1 MAKTLYE
8 LYLDNMKKAGTQ
20 KASQPAALPAIKMP
34 TLEAPKTTPAAGSA
48 TGVKMPAVGAKKP
61 SGVDIVRAVTQKPA
75 AQGGGRATMPQ
86 VKKQETATDRLA
98 NIRAFGAGD
107 YSGGGRLLEKAYK
120 TARGAVK
127 GIGSSYANIGGSA
140 VEGMGNLQ
148 ETMQKGEYDRKIQQ
162 MKDNKAFYEQALKS
176 GINPRTGKRLTVDEK
191 SRYYKILNTQYTDSK
206 ISQMENIFKDATVSQ
221 KARTMEAANDAF
233 AASDR
238 LKTSAD
244 KDVAAAKEGSGKVG
258 QFLVD
263 LGYTG
268 TQLLADTAANAIA
281 PGAGMVSMASRVY
294 GDASAEARR
303 EGKTAGQQVLSGLK
317 GATIEVLT
325 EKLFGGLAKAYGT
338 GTADVLVEKMAD
350 KLTRTD
356 AGKRV
361 ATWLINS
368 GGEGIEEVVSD
379 LLNPLADRAL
389 GLDDGK
395 SPIYTTDDVAQM
407 GYDFLLGA
415 AMGAIGG
422 AGQLR
427 DTKSSAPAAQ
437 ETQPVQM
444 PTLVDANGRTAAQ
457 RQAWAQ
463 LSEPQRA
470 QLDEADKIARRFG
483 ARVGLDNREGVSGS
497 YRDGVITLNPNT
509 ANPVRQTLIHELT
522 HHMESSGLY
531 SRFSD
536 TAMRYV
542 AENMGADVESVRQA
556 VMADYARS
564 GVTLDE
570 DGATREIVAKF
581 AEEKL
586 FTDEATVRRLLAED
600 RNLFQRIYDWIRDAL
615 NKLSGTGEESYLRN
629 AEKLYA
635 KALRETTAETGR
647 GTQML
652 FAGENAR
659 TANMQTLNRAQAL
672 EASGA
677 AAEDIRRET
686 GWFRGIDGKWRFEI
700 DDSAMRYDR
709 QGVAQNPD
717 VQRKRLLEEK
727 LLYGQLTQEETNEL
741 RALTEM
747 TQGIPGPR
755 TLSDY
760 IQHDALFEAYPELRD
775 AAVVFEDTEPGDNG
789 YYNAGQNTIVLDSK
803 LRGAPESTLVHEIQ
817 HVIQRA
823 EGFARGSSPEYWAR
837 RDYET
842 GDITRSLEREYDRIL
857 GELDSEMR
865 NRYLRY
871 QEVNRAME
879 NLENAEDGT
888 PAAEKYIQLEK
899 VSDQLYT
906 ELWGTPEFNRLL
918 DLKRQI
924 DTPRE
929 VYDRF
934 YRNTAGEIEARD
946 AAARRDYSAEQRRW
960 RMPQLGD
967 TNTVFADGNIEA
979 YDINPNHRNA
989 VEQWNR
995 EGRPEGEM
1003 FILGSTG
1010 SVLQGLGAI
1019 ESDIYMQGDKVNR
1032 ILQDH
1037 PEMTLEEIK
1046 RLPEILE
1053 DPVLV
1058 LKSKGSGGI
1067 GKTSRVV
1074 MFGTVRAQ
1082 NGQPVMAVLDLR
1094 PYENG
1099 FLVTDMQKVNSS
1111 YTKKNPADF
1120 IRSSEV
1126 LYADKKRAA
1135 PLLRLTGLTIASQ
1148 QLLQNGSVGS
1158 ISYAGQDV
1166 NIEGTPFS
1174 DMTRREQLSAGRGLE
1189 EMQRDG
1195 VQMPVVGNAPVT
1207 TRDGNIFQP
1216 GNSNS
1221 VPAGNMSWHDVYGIS
1236 ERGEP
1241 VDTGS
1246 ESLTTE
1252 DSAELNDYLD
1262 ALAQD
1267 ENAFTDDPYTVSD
1280 AVYDAKLRRLAGE
1293 EAPPETR
1300 TQEQVTQADLDE
1312 LASLFADIA
1321 DPIDADKNAMT
1332 ADMVS
1337 NESVPQ
1343 KQSKREAVRSAWDFF
1358 YRKMVDAGHSV
1369 TKLSEAV
1376 SDPYLYQFY
1385 NQARASSSAGVNMI
1399 TDAQTNARGQKVG
1412 ASLNDVFSPIR
1423 AKGDGY
1429 YHDFQLYMYD
1439 LHNIDRMSL
1448 SRNKEARVM
1457 EARAALRDFDANN
1470 PDIRTDTAAQLH
1482 RITEDPDPDM
1492 AALAR
1497 EKERLIREL
1506 DRAEA
1511 IKDKPVFDYEF
1522 TAGDSRARAERLLRQ
1537 HPEFTEY
1544 QAQVRKYIDN
1554 MMQYRVESGLITQED
1569 ADFLK
1574 TFYPNYVPTMRVQE
1588 KGTEGA
1594 GRDLNAV
1601 RVGKTVGRAQGG
1613 TERLLPLHEALG
1625 KQTMKVVR
1633 EGSKNRFADR
1643 LLHDYIQAGDTV
1655 QVNRYIKEAS
1665 RYEHDFNPDSLDD
1678 VSVERPTKDKTV
1690 TAYVNGTLW
1699 EMTVDDTLFDAV
1711 KALSPDTTESNA
1723 VTKVIRASNNLF
1735 KSLVTGYNPTFL
1747 ARNVIRDLQTAGLN
1761 TRDAAAFARNYPRA
1775 LAEIRNNGE
1784 YWQLYKALGG
1794 VYSSVFDYTTGTV
1807 KEPKGAMGKFMARVE
1822 ALNMAAEQAPRLAEF
1837 MGVMQNAERASA
1849 RGEAVNDLATAADA
1863 LYAAADITVNFGRAG
1878 SLGKV
1883 LNANYVPFLNPGVQG
1898 LDKLIRRITETRG
1911 AKEWAK
1917 LVVRAVA
1924 LGIAPSLLN
1933 ALLYN
1938 DDDEWDDLRDSDKD
1952 TNYMFKLG
1960 NGYWLKIPKGREL
1973 SVFGI
1978 AADRVYDALR
1988 GEDVDVLSTVNTV
2001 GSQVA
2006 PANPLTSNI
2015 FSALVDSQL
2024 LNPDSPGRTWYGGDI
2039 ESQRLQNYAPG
2050 ERYDSSTDIFSKT
2063 VGQALGIS
2071 PKKLNYVLDQ
2081 YSGVVGDFL
2090 LPILTPQAERNMF
2103 AKAFTVDSMSSNR
2116 VSGDFYDEADELKY
2130 AKNGGDT
2137 AAGIVGRWWSK
2148 QQAACSD
2155 LWKQIREA
2163 EESTELSNKEKRQQT
2178 RELKAVVTGIQKNA
2192 MAVEETYR
2200 EAVEKHLSSGTDEDT
2215 AYRDANKD
2223 CFGAEYALQV
2233 YNKDVYQRAQDAKQN
2248 GVSYDDFYTYYF
2260 GTKDLK
2266 ATTTE
2271 SAVSRRF
2278 QFLRASGM
2286 SEHTQAEIYFADMAS
2301 DKTLTSL
2308 TDLEINAGISAED
2321 YYLYKASSAGM
2332 TKKAE
2337 KLSAIDSLNLT
2348 AAQKDALYYS
2358 EGWAESKLHEAPWH
2372 GGQTAAVR
2380 MPVVKTTGGAP
2391 VFVRVAQS
2399 APTVQMPVVRTTAK
2413 APVFVRVT
2421 QDVPE
2426 AVRVVKMPVVK

>member
-34 TLEAPKTTPAAGSA
+34 TLEAPKTTPAAGPT
-48 TGVKMPAVGAKKP
+48 TGVKMPTVGAKKP
-61 SGVDIVRAVTQKPA
+61 SGVDIVKAVTQKPA
-75 AQGGGRATMPQ
+75 AQSGGRATMPQ

-107 YSGGGRLLEKAYK
+107 YSGGGELLEKAYK

-127 GIGSSYANIGGSA
+127 GIGSPYANIGGSV

-148 ETMQKGEYDRKIQQ
+148 ETMQKGEYDKKVQQ

-176 GINPRTGKRLTVDEK
+176 GINPRTGKKLTVDEK

-206 ISQMENIFKDATVSQ
+206 ISQMENIYKDATVSQ

-238 LKTSAD
+238 LKASAD

-325 EKLFGGLAKAYGT
+325 EKLFGGLAKAYGA

-407 GYDFLLGA
+407 GYDFLLGT
-415 AMGAIGG
+415 AMGTIGG
-422 AGQLR
+422 AGQLW

-437 ETQPVQM
+437 ETRPVQM

-457 RQAWAQ
+457 RQAEKPENISRLNNENGLAAYT
-463 LSEPQRA
+463 PQ
-470 QLDEADKIARRFG
+470 E
-483 ARVGLDNREGVSGS
+483 RVNL
-497 YRDGVITLNPNT
+497 
-509 ANPVRQTLIHELT
+509 
-522 HHMESSGLY
+522 SSGGRNKIVSTYQEALAFVKKALTNKKNVDRAY
-531 SRFSD
+531 MGIVPNDVAGRILTESGVDISGYGVMMNGDDVRHILKGHGDSTAEAARGQVAVTESAIAQIPEVIAQPDNVYLSAESD
-536 TAMRYV
+536 
-542 AENMGADVESVRQA
+542 GKGRQA
-556 VMADYARS
+556 
-564 GVTLDE
+564 
-570 DGATREIVAKF
+570 IVF
-581 AEEKL
+581 EKQIGD
-586 FTDEATVRRLLAED
+586 TYIT
-600 RNLFQRIYDWIRDAL
+600 I
-615 NKLSGTGEESYLRN
+615 
-629 AEKLYA
+629 
-635 KALRETTAETGR
+635 
-647 GTQML
+647 
-652 FAGENAR
+652 
-659 TANMQTLNRAQAL
+659 
-672 EASGA
+672 
-677 AAEDIRRET
+677 
-686 GWFRGIDGKWRFEI
+686 
-700 DDSAMRYDR
+700 
-709 QGVAQNPD
+709 QGVANG
-717 VQRKRLLEEK
+717 KRLLQTDT
-727 LLYGQLTQEETNEL
+727 LYIRKRRTRKPQDTMPGASESTVPVINVRNEL
-741 RALTEM
+741 PQSPSFTDTTIPRELEGVN
-747 TQGIPGPR
+747 TQGMQLG
-755 TLSDY
+755 
-760 IQHDALFEAYPELRD
+760 
-775 AAVVFEDTEPGDNG
+775 
-789 YYNAGQNTIVLDSK
+789 
-803 LRGAPESTLVHEIQ
+803 
-817 HVIQRA
+817 
-823 EGFARGSSPEYWAR
+823 
-837 RDYET
+837 
-842 GDITRSLEREYDRIL
+842 REY
-857 GELDSEMR
+857 
-865 NRYLRY
+865 
-871 QEVNRAME
+871 V
-879 NLENAEDGT
+879 
-888 PAAEKYIQLEK
+888 P
-899 VSDQLYT
+899 
-906 ELWGTPEFNRLL
+906 
-918 DLKRQI
+918 
-924 DTPRE
+924 
-929 VYDRF
+929 
-934 YRNTAGEIEARD
+934 
-946 AAARRDYSAEQRRW
+946 
-960 RMPQLGD
+960 
-967 TNTVFADGNIEA
+967 
-979 YDINPNHRNA
+979 
-989 VEQWNR
+989 
-995 EGRPEGEM
+995 
-1003 FILGSTG
+1003 
-1010 SVLQGLGAI
+1010 
-1019 ESDIYMQGDKVNR
+1019 
-1032 ILQDH
+1032 
-1037 PEMTLEEIK
+1037 
-1046 RLPEILE
+1046 
-1053 DPVLV
+1053 
-1058 LKSKGSGGI
+1058 
-1067 GKTSRVV
+1067 
-1074 MFGTVRAQ
+1074 
-1082 NGQPVMAVLDLR
+1082 
-1094 PYENG
+1094 
-1099 FLVTDMQKVNSS
+1099 
-1111 YTKKNPADF
+1111 
-1120 IRSSEV
+1120 
-1126 LYADKKRAA
+1126 
-1135 PLLRLTGLTIASQ
+1135 
-1148 QLLQNGSVGS
+1148 
-1158 ISYAGQDV
+1158 
-1166 NIEGTPFS
+1166 
-1174 DMTRREQLSAGRGLE
+1174 
-1189 EMQRDG
+1189 
-1195 VQMPVVGNAPVT
+1195 VQMPAVGNAPVT

-1216 GNSNS
+1216 GNSDS

-1482 RITEDPDPDM
+1482 RMTEDPDPDM

-1588 KGTEGA
+1588 KGTAGA

-1690 TAYVNGTLW
+1690 TAYVNGKLW

-1807 KEPKGAMGKFMARVE
+1807 KEPKSAMGKFMARVE

-1917 LVVRAVA
+1917 LAVRAAA

-1938 DDDEWDDLRDSDKD
+1938 DDDEWEYLRDSDKD

-2063 VGQALGIS
+2063 VGQTLGIS

-2103 AKAFTVDSMSSNR
+2103 AKAFTVDPMSSNR

-2200 EAVEKHLSSGTDEDT
+2200 EAVEKHLSSGADEDT

-2308 TDLEINAGISAED
+2308 ADLEINAGISAED

-2391 VFVRVAQS
+2391 VFVRVTQS
-2399 APTVQMPVVRTTAK
+2399 VPTVQMPVVRTTAK
-2413 APVFVRVT
+2413 APVFARVT
-2421 QDVPE
+2421 QNAPK

>member
-48 TGVKMPAVGAKKP
+48 TGVKMPTVGAKKP
-61 SGVDIVRAVTQKPA
+61 SGVDIVKAVTQKPV

-107 YSGGGRLLEKAYK
+107 YSGGGELLEKAYK

-148 ETMQKGEYDRKIQQ
+148 EIMQKGEYDKKIQQ

-176 GINPRTGKRLTVDEK
+176 GVNPRTSKRLTVDEK

-206 ISQMENIFKDATVSQ
+206 ISQMENIYKDATVSQ

-238 LKTSAD
+238 LKASAD
-244 KDVAAAKEGSGKVG
+244 KDVAAAKEGSGKAG

-268 TQLLADTAANAIA
+268 TQLLADLAANAIA

-325 EKLFGGLAKAYGT
+325 EKLFGGLAKAYGA

-407 GYDFLLGA
+407 GYDFLLGT
-415 AMGAIGG
+415 AMGTIGG

-427 DTKSSAPAAQ
+427 GTKSSAPAVQ
-437 ETQPVQM
+437 ETRPVQM

-483 ARVGLDNREGVSGS
+483 ARVELDSREGVSGS
-497 YRDGVITLNPNT
+497 YRDGAITLNPNT

-615 NKLSGTGEESYLRN
+615 NKLSGTREEAYLRN

-647 GTQML
+647 GTQYSFEQQPIPTREELGAKPDMHVVDIRENGL
-652 FAGENAR
+652 KLPYAVERNRILNSAEIQSLYRNPPVNKDTGELIFVTPATLTHSFSNSGENSIYA
-659 TANMQTLNRAQAL
+659 TKHL
-672 EASGA
+672 
-677 AAEDIRRET
+677 RE
-686 GWFRGIDGKWRFEI
+686 I
-700 DDSAMRYDR
+700 
-709 QGVAQNPD
+709 
-717 VQRKRLLEEK
+717 
-727 LLYGQLTQEETNEL
+727 
-741 RALTEM
+741 
-747 TQGIPGPR
+747 
-755 TLSDY
+755 
-760 IQHDALFEAYPELRD
+760 
-775 AAVVFEDTEPGDNG
+775 
-789 YYNAGQNTIVLDSK
+789 
-803 LRGAPESTLVHEIQ
+803 
-817 HVIQRA
+817 
-823 EGFARGSSPEYWAR
+823 
-837 RDYET
+837 
-842 GDITRSLEREYDRIL
+842 
-857 GELDSEMR
+857 
-865 NRYLRY
+865 
-871 QEVNRAME
+871 
-879 NLENAEDGT
+879 LENAVLT
-888 PAAEKYIQLEK
+888 YAEPSRKADDNSTGVYTLFGAVQTETGIQPVKIK
-899 VSDQLYT
+899 VK
-906 ELWGTPEFNRLL
+906 E
-918 DLKRQI
+918 
-924 DTPRE
+924 
-929 VYDRF
+929 
-934 YRNTAGEIEARD
+934 YRIGSSVPKQTIA
-946 AAARRDYSAEQRRW
+946 DY
-960 RMPQLGD
+960 
-967 TNTVFADGNIEA
+967 FAKEGVVDPYAYA
-979 YDINPNHRNA
+979 YDERVLALESIEKEEPSSSA
-989 VEQWNR
+989 TADTEQS
-995 EGRPEGEM
+995 PP
-1003 FILGSTG
+1003 LSHPSSSSTIR
-1010 SVLQGLGAI
+1010 VQDLLHL
-1019 ESDIYMQGDKVNR
+1019 VNSEY
-1032 ILQDH
+1032 QKYV
-1037 PEMTLEEIK
+1037 PEM
-1046 RLPEILE
+1046 
-1053 DPVLV
+1053 
-1058 LKSKGSGGI
+1058 
-1067 GKTSRVV
+1067 
-1074 MFGTVRAQ
+1074 A
-1082 NGQPVMAVLDLR
+1082 NA
-1094 PYENG
+1094 
-1099 FLVTDMQKVNSS
+1099 
-1111 YTKKNPADF
+1111 
-1120 IRSSEV
+1120 
-1126 LYADKKRAA
+1126 
-1135 PLLRLTGLTIASQ
+1135 
-1148 QLLQNGSVGS
+1148 
-1158 ISYAGQDV
+1158 
-1166 NIEGTPFS
+1166 NINT
-1174 DMTRREQLSAGRGLE
+1174 EQYSTGRGLE
-1189 EMQRDG
+1189 EIINRHISDEEVAAQDYKDRVQAMRREAALRHITEHEPRQRKGEGAAIDAEIHREHEVSLALRSLSKEDWNVIERELAYRGNVKIGGIDFDKERLGSLSIITGINAYGESAESLGDAAVGTTASAENVYRQIVYGEQPAAKPVEMPTLVDADTTHMRKRRTRTPQDTMPGASESTVPVINVRNELPQSPSFTDTTIPRELEGVNTQGMQRG
-1195 VQMPVVGNAPVT
+1195 REYVPVQMPAVGNAPVT

-1216 GNSNS
+1216 GNSDS

-1482 RITEDPDPDM
+1482 RMTEDPDPDM

-1588 KGTEGA
+1588 KGTAGA

-1917 LVVRAVA
+1917 LVVRAAA

-1938 DDDEWDDLRDSDKD
+1938 DDDEWEDLRDSDKD

-2024 LNPDSPGRTWYGGDI
+2024 LDPDSPGRTWYSGDI

-2050 ERYDSSTDIFSKT
+2050 ERYDSGTDIFSKT

-2116 VSGDFYDEADELKY
+2116 VSSDFYDEADELKY

-2200 EAVEKHLSSGTDEDT
+2200 EAVEKHLSSGADEDT

-2308 TDLEINAGISAED
+2308 ADLEINAGISAED

-2391 VFVRVAQS
+2391 VFVRVTQS
-2399 APTVQMPVVRTTAK
+2399 VPTVQMPVVRTTAK
-2413 APVFVRVT
+2413 APVFARVT
-2421 QDVPE
+2421 QNAPK

>member
-48 TGVKMPAVGAKKP
+48 TGVKMPAVGAKNP
-61 SGVDIVRAVTQKPA
+61 SGVDIVRAVTQKSA

-107 YSGGGRLLEKAYK
+107 YSGGGELLKK
-120 TARGAVK
+120 
-127 GIGSSYANIGGSA
+127 IGQTVASGVLGSA
-140 VEGMGNLQ
+140 AGITEIAGQATPTTGEQHLGQFSGFGDIGRAVRESRETGEDINTITQRLEQ
-148 ETMQKGEYDRKIQQ
+148 ERSQRRKADRQKTY
-162 MKDNKAFYEQALKS
+162 
-176 GINPRTGKRLTVDEK
+176 
-191 SRYYKILNTQYTDSK
+191 
-206 ISQMENIFKDATVSQ
+206 
-221 KARTMEAANDAF
+221 AA
-233 AASDR
+233 
-238 LKTSAD
+238 AD
-244 KDVAAAKEGSGKVG
+244 KLTERSAQLQQQAKEGTGKVG
-258 QFLVD
+258 GFLVD
-263 LGYTG
+263 LGVTG
-268 TQLLADTAANAIA
+268 TQMAGDALANVLLPGSGLAAM
-281 PGAGMVSMASRVY
+281 GTRVY
-294 GDASAEARR
+294 GQSAGDARR
-303 EGKTAGQQVLSGLK
+303 EGKTEEQQVLSGLK

-325 EKLFGGLAKAYGT
+325 EKLFGGLAKAYGA
-338 GTADVLVEKMAD
+338 GTADELVEKMAD
-350 KLTRTD
+350 KLTRTA

-407 GYDFLLGA
+407 GYDFLLGT

-427 DTKSSAPAAQ
+427 GTQSAPAAQ

-457 RQAWAQ
+457 RQAWEQ

-483 ARVGLDNREGVSGS
+483 VRVELDKRVGVSGS

-522 HHMESSGLY
+522 HYMESSGLY

-556 VMADYARS
+556 VMVDYARS
-564 GVTLDE
+564 GVALDK

-586 FTDEATVRRLLAED
+586 FTDEATIRRLLAED

-615 NKLSGTGEESYLRN
+615 NKLTGTGEEAYLRN

-635 KALRETTAETGR
+635 KALRETTAAADR
-647 GTQML
+647 GAQML
-652 FAGENAR
+652 FAGKNAKTADMR
-659 TANMQTLNRAQAL
+659 TLERAVAL
-672 EASGA
+672 EADGTSP
-677 AAEDIRRET
+677 ESILKET
-686 GWFRGIDGKWRFEI
+686 GWFRGMDGKWRFEI
-700 DDSAMRYDR
+700 DDSAMQYDR
-709 QGVAQNPD
+709 QGVTQNPD
-717 VQRKRLLEEK
+717 VQRKRQLEEK
-727 LLYGQLTQEETNEL
+727 LLYGQLTQEEANEL
-741 RALTEM
+741 RTLTEM
-747 TQGIPGPR
+747 TRSIPDPR

-775 AAVVFEDTEPGDNG
+775 AAVVFEETEPGING

-817 HVIQRA
+817 HAVQRA
-823 EGFARGSSPEYWAR
+823 EGFAGGATPSYWKYKNKDGRAYRTDRQYMEAEKRGRDAFDAMPDTVQDEVR
-837 RDYET
+837 R
-842 GDITRSLEREYDRIL
+842 I
-857 GELDSEMR
+857 
-865 NRYLRY
+865 
-871 QEVNRAME
+871 NRAKLDQDWDE
-879 NLENAEDGT
+879 VLRLEDDIYNGPYAELYSAYDLADFDRRSRVDYYKG
-888 PAAEKYIQLEK
+888 ANY
-899 VSDQLYT
+899 VDLYT
-906 ELWGTPEFNRLL
+906 NM
-918 DLKRQI
+918 
-924 DTPRE
+924 
-929 VYDRF
+929 
-934 YRNTAGEIEARD
+934 AGEIEARD
-946 AAARRDYSAEQRRW
+946 AAARRDYSAEQRRL

-967 TNTVFADGNIEA
+967 ANTVFADGNTAA

-989 VEQWNR
+989 VDQWNR
-995 EGRPEGEM
+995 EGRPEGET

-1019 ESDIYMQGDKVNR
+1019 ESDIYMQGDKINR

-1126 LYADKKRAA
+1126 LYADEKRAA

-1174 DMTRREQLSAGRGLE
+1174 DMTRQEQLSAGRGLE

-1195 VQMPVVGNAPVT
+1195 VQMPVVGNTPVT

-1216 GNSNS
+1216 GNFDAA
-1221 VPAGNMSWHDVYGIS
+1221 PAGNMSWRDVYGIS

-1241 VDTGS
+1241 VDTDS
-1246 ESLTTE
+1246 ELLTAE
-1252 DSAELNDYLD
+1252 DRAELNDYLD

-1300 TQEQVTQADLDE
+1300 TQEQVTQADLDD

-1321 DPIDADKNAMT
+1321 DPIDADKDAMT

-1337 NESVPQ
+1337 NESAPQ
-1343 KQSKREAVRSAWDFF
+1343 KQSKREAIRNAWDFF

-1448 SRNKEARVM
+1448 SQNKEARVM

-1482 RITEDPDPDM
+1482 RMTEDPDPDI

-1522 TAGDSRARAERLLRQ
+1522 TAEDSRARSEKLLRQ
-1537 HPEFTEY
+1537 HPEFAEY

-1554 MMQYRVESGLITQED
+1554 MMRYRVESGLITQED

-1588 KGTEGA
+1588 KGTAGA

-1883 LNANYVPFLNPGVQG
+1883 LNANYVPFLNPGLQG

-1917 LVVRAVA
+1917 LVVRAAA

-1938 DDDEWDDLRDSDKD
+1938 DDDEWEDLRDSDKD

-1973 SVFGI
+1973 SLLGI
-1978 AADRVYDALR
+1978 TADRVADAVR
-1988 GEDVDVLSTVNTV
+1988 GEDVDILSTINTM
-2001 GSQVA
+2001 GNQVA

-2015 FSALVDSQL
+2015 FSALIDSQL

-2050 ERYDSSTDIFSKT
+2050 ERYDSSTDVFSKA
-2063 VGQALGIS
+2063 VGKALGIS

-2081 YSGVVGDFL
+2081 YSGVLGDFL
-2090 LPILTPQAERNMF
+2090 LPVLTPQAERGMF
-2103 AKAFTVDSMSSNR
+2103 EKAFTVDAMSSNR
-2116 VSGDFYDEADELKY
+2116 VSGDFYDKANELKY
-2130 AKNGGDT
+2130 AKNAGD
-2137 AAGIVGRWWSK
+2137 AASGVVSRWWNK
-2148 QQAACSD
+2148 QQTACSD
-2155 LWKQIREA
+2155 LWKQIREVEA
-2163 EESTELSNKEKRQQT
+2163 STELSNSEKKQQT
-2178 RELKAVVTGIQKNA
+2178 RELKAIVTGIQKNTIA
-2192 MAVEETYR
+2192 QEDVFRSAV
-2200 EAVEKHLSSGTDEDT
+2200 KSHLAAGEDEDT
-2215 AYRDANKD
+2215 AYREANKD

-2308 TDLEINAGISAED
+2308 ADLEINTGISAED
-2321 YYLYKASSAGM
+2321 YYLYKAASAGM
-2332 TKKAE
+2332 SKKVE
-2337 KLSAIDSLNLT
+2337 KLQAINSLNLT

-2413 APVFVRVT
+2413 APVFARVT
-2421 QDVPE
+2421 QNAPK

>member
-34 TLEAPKTTPAAGSA
+34 TLEAPKTTPAAGSG

-107 YSGGGRLLEKAYK
+107 YSGGGQLLEKAYK

-148 ETMQKGEYDRKIQQ
+148 EIMQKGEYDKKIQQ
-162 MKDNKAFYEQALKS
+162 MKDNKAFYEQALKT
-176 GINPRTGKRLTVDEK
+176 GVNPRTGKRLTVDEK
-191 SRYYKILNTQYTDSK
+191 SRYYKILNTQYTDGK
-206 ISQMENIFKDATVSQ
+206 ISQMENVYKDATVSQ

-238 LKTSAD
+238 LKASAD

-338 GTADVLVEKMAD
+338 GTADALVEKMAD

-407 GYDFLLGA
+407 GYDFLLGT
-415 AMGAIGG
+415 AMGTIGG

-437 ETQPVQM
+437 EARPVQM
-444 PTLVDANGRTAAQ
+444 PTLVDANGRTVAQ
-457 RQAWAQ
+457 RQVEK
-463 LSEPQRA
+463 SENISRLNNENGLAAYTPQ
-470 QLDEADKIARRFG
+470 E
-483 ARVGLDNREGVSGS
+483 RVNL
-497 YRDGVITLNPNT
+497 
-509 ANPVRQTLIHELT
+509 
-522 HHMESSGLY
+522 SSGGRNKIVSTYQEALAFVKKALTNKKNVDRAY
-531 SRFSD
+531 MGIVPNDVAGRILTESGVDISGYGVMMNGDDVRHILKGHGDSTAEAARGQVAVTESAIAQIPEVIAQPDNVYLSAESD
-536 TAMRYV
+536 
-542 AENMGADVESVRQA
+542 GKGRQA
-556 VMADYARS
+556 
-564 GVTLDE
+564 
-570 DGATREIVAKF
+570 IVF
-581 AEEKL
+581 EKQIGD
-586 FTDEATVRRLLAED
+586 TYIT
-600 RNLFQRIYDWIRDAL
+600 I
-615 NKLSGTGEESYLRN
+615 
-629 AEKLYA
+629 
-635 KALRETTAETGR
+635 
-647 GTQML
+647 
-652 FAGENAR
+652 
-659 TANMQTLNRAQAL
+659 
-672 EASGA
+672 
-677 AAEDIRRET
+677 
-686 GWFRGIDGKWRFEI
+686 
-700 DDSAMRYDR
+700 
-709 QGVAQNPD
+709 QGVANG
-717 VQRKRLLEEK
+717 KRLLQTDT
-727 LLYGQLTQEETNEL
+727 LYIRKRRTRKPQDTMPGASESTVPVINVRNEL
-741 RALTEM
+741 PQSPSFTDTTIPRELEGVN
-747 TQGIPGPR
+747 TQGMQLG
-755 TLSDY
+755 
-760 IQHDALFEAYPELRD
+760 
-775 AAVVFEDTEPGDNG
+775 
-789 YYNAGQNTIVLDSK
+789 
-803 LRGAPESTLVHEIQ
+803 
-817 HVIQRA
+817 
-823 EGFARGSSPEYWAR
+823 
-837 RDYET
+837 
-842 GDITRSLEREYDRIL
+842 REY
-857 GELDSEMR
+857 
-865 NRYLRY
+865 
-871 QEVNRAME
+871 V
-879 NLENAEDGT
+879 
-888 PAAEKYIQLEK
+888 P
-899 VSDQLYT
+899 
-906 ELWGTPEFNRLL
+906 
-918 DLKRQI
+918 
-924 DTPRE
+924 
-929 VYDRF
+929 
-934 YRNTAGEIEARD
+934 
-946 AAARRDYSAEQRRW
+946 
-960 RMPQLGD
+960 
-967 TNTVFADGNIEA
+967 
-979 YDINPNHRNA
+979 
-989 VEQWNR
+989 
-995 EGRPEGEM
+995 
-1003 FILGSTG
+1003 
-1010 SVLQGLGAI
+1010 
-1019 ESDIYMQGDKVNR
+1019 
-1032 ILQDH
+1032 
-1037 PEMTLEEIK
+1037 
-1046 RLPEILE
+1046 
-1053 DPVLV
+1053 
-1058 LKSKGSGGI
+1058 
-1067 GKTSRVV
+1067 
-1074 MFGTVRAQ
+1074 
-1082 NGQPVMAVLDLR
+1082 
-1094 PYENG
+1094 
-1099 FLVTDMQKVNSS
+1099 
-1111 YTKKNPADF
+1111 
-1120 IRSSEV
+1120 
-1126 LYADKKRAA
+1126 
-1135 PLLRLTGLTIASQ
+1135 
-1148 QLLQNGSVGS
+1148 
-1158 ISYAGQDV
+1158 
-1166 NIEGTPFS
+1166 
-1174 DMTRREQLSAGRGLE
+1174 
-1189 EMQRDG
+1189 

-1216 GNSNS
+1216 GNSDS

-1482 RITEDPDPDM
+1482 RMTEDPDPDM

-1588 KGTEGA
+1588 KGTAGA

-1723 VTKVIRASNNLF
+1723 VTNVIRASNNLF

-1917 LVVRAVA
+1917 LVVRAAA

-1938 DDDEWDDLRDSDKD
+1938 DDDEWEDLRDSDKD

-1988 GEDVDVLSTVNTV
+1988 GEDVDVLPTVNTV

-2137 AAGIVGRWWSK
+2137 AASIVGRWWSK

-2155 LWKQIREA
+2155 LWKQIRET

-2200 EAVEKHLSSGTDEDT
+2200 EAVEKHLSSGADEDT

-2308 TDLEINAGISAED
+2308 ADLEINAGISAED

>member
-8 LYLDNMKKAGTQ
+8 LYLDNMEKAGTQ

-34 TLEAPKTTPAAGSA
+34 TLEAPKTTPAAGFA

-107 YSGGGRLLEKAYK
+107 YSGGGELLEKTYK

-127 GIGSSYANIGGSA
+127 GIGSAYANIGGSA

-148 ETMQKGEYDRKIQQ
+148 ETMQKGEYDKKIQQ
-162 MKDNKAFYEQALKS
+162 MKENKAFYEQALKS
-176 GINPRTGKRLTVDEK
+176 GINPRTGKKLTVDEK
-191 SRYYKILNTQYTDSK
+191 SRYYKILNTQYTDGK
-206 ISQMENIFKDATVSQ
+206 ISQMENIYKDATVNQ

-238 LKTSAD
+238 LKASAD

-457 RQAWAQ
+457 RQAWAR

-483 ARVGLDNREGVSGS
+483 ARVELDSREGVSGS

-509 ANPVRQTLIHELT
+509 TNPVRQTLIHELT

-775 AAVVFEDTEPGDNG
+775 AAVVFEDTEPGVNG

-1216 GNSNS
+1216 GNSDS

-1280 AVYDAKLRRLAGE
+1280 AVYDVKLRRLAGE

-1312 LASLFADIA
+1312 LAGLFADIA

-1448 SRNKEARVM
+1448 SQNKEARVM

-1482 RITEDPDPDM
+1482 RMTEDPDPDM

-1588 KGTEGA
+1588 KGTAGA

-1690 TAYVNGTLW
+1690 TAYVNGELW

-1917 LVVRAVA
+1917 LVVRAAA

-1938 DDDEWDDLRDSDKD
+1938 DDDEWEDLRDSDKD

-1978 AADRVYDALR
+1978 ATDRVYDALR

-2024 LNPDSPGRTWYGGDI
+2024 LDPNSPGRTWYGGDI

-2116 VSGDFYDEADELKY
+2116 VSSDFYDKADELKY

-2155 LWKQIREA
+2155 LWKQIRET

-2200 EAVEKHLSSGTDEDT
+2200 EAVEKHLSSGADEDT

-2271 SAVSRRF
+2271 SAVPRRF

-2308 TDLEINAGISAED
+2308 ADLEINAGISAED

>member
-34 TLEAPKTTPAAGSA
+34 TLEVPKTTPAARA
-48 TGVKMPAVGAKKP
+48 DTGVKMPTVGAKKH
-61 SGVDIVRAVTQKPA
+61 SGVDIVKAVTQKPA

-107 YSGGGRLLEKAYK
+107 YSGGGQLLEKAYK

-127 GIGSSYANIGGSA
+127 GIGSAYANIGGSA
-140 VEGMGNLQ
+140 VEGMGDLQ
-148 ETMQKGEYDRKIQQ
+148 ETMQKGEYDRNIQQ

-176 GINPRTGKRLTVDEK
+176 GINPRTGKKLTVDEK

-206 ISQMENIFKDATVSQ
+206 ISQMENIYKDATVSQ

-238 LKTSAD
+238 LKASAD

-303 EGKTAGQQVLSGLK
+303 EGKTAGQQALSGLK

-325 EKLFGGLAKAYGT
+325 ERLFGGLAKAYGT
-338 GTADVLVEKMAD
+338 GTADALVEKMAD

-395 SPIYTTDDVAQM
+395 SPIYSTDDVAQM

-775 AAVVFEDTEPGDNG
+775 AAVVFEDTEPGVNG

-823 EGFARGSSPEYWAR
+823 EGFARGSSPKYWAR

-1343 KQSKREAVRSAWDFF
+1343 KQSKREAVRSTWDFF

-1633 EGSKNRFADR
+1633 EGSKNRFVDR

-1938 DDDEWDDLRDSDKD
+1938 DDDEWEDLRDSDKD

-2155 LWKQIREA
+2155 LWKQIRET

-2200 EAVEKHLSSGTDEDT
+2200 EAVEKHLSSGADEDT

-2308 TDLEINAGISAED
+2308 ANLEINAGISAED

>member
-34 TLEAPKTTPAAGSA
+34 TLEAPKTTPTARAA
-48 TGVKMPAVGAKKP
+48 TGGRIPTVGAKKT
-61 SGVDIVRAVTQKPA
+61 SGVDIVKAVTQKPA
-75 AQGGGRATMPQ
+75 AQGGGRVTMPQ

-98 NIRAFGAGD
+98 NIRAFGAGN
-107 YSGGGRLLEKAYK
+107 YSGGGQLLEKAYK

-148 ETMQKGEYDRKIQQ
+148 ETMQKGEYDKKVQQ
-162 MKDNKAFYEQALKS
+162 MKENKAFYEQALKS
-176 GINPRTGKRLTVDEK
+176 GINPRTGKKLTVDEK
-191 SRYYKILNTQYTDSK
+191 SRYYKILNTQYTDGK
-206 ISQMENIFKDATVSQ
+206 ISQMENIYKDATVNQ

-238 LKTSAD
+238 LKASAD

-325 EKLFGGLAKAYGT
+325 EKLFGGLAKAYGA
-338 GTADVLVEKMAD
+338 GTADELVKKMAD
-350 KLTRTD
+350 KLTRTA
-356 AGKRV
+356 AGKRA

-407 GYDFLLGA
+407 GYDFLLGT

-427 DTKSSAPAAQ
+427 GTQSAPAVQ

-483 ARVGLDNREGVSGS
+483 ARVELDSREGVSGS

-509 ANPVRQTLIHELT
+509 TNPVRQTLIHELT

-542 AENMGADVESVRQA
+542 AENMGADVESVRRA

-570 DGATREIVAKF
+570 DGTTREIVAKF

-615 NKLSGTGEESYLRN
+615 SKLTGTGEETYLRN

-635 KALRETTAETGR
+635 KALREAGAQESER

-652 FAGENAR
+652 FAGKNAKTADMR
-659 TANMQTLNRAQAL
+659 TLERAVAL
-672 EASGA
+672 EADGISP
-677 AAEDIRRET
+677 ESILKKT
-686 GWFRGIDGKWRFEI
+686 GWFRGMDGKWRFEI
-700 DDSAMRYDR
+700 DDSAMQYDR
-709 QGVAQNPD
+709 QGVTQNPD
-717 VQRKRLLEEK
+717 VQRKRQLEEK
-727 LLYGQLTQEETNEL
+727 LLYGQLAQEEANEL
-741 RALTEM
+741 RTLTEM
-747 TQGIPGPR
+747 TRDIPSPR

-775 AAVVFEDTEPGDNG
+775 AAVVFEETEPGVNG

-817 HVIQRA
+817 HAVQRA
-823 EGFARGSSPEYWAR
+823 EGFAGGATPSYWEYKNKDGQAYRTDRQYMEAEKRGRDAFDAMPDTVQDEVR
-837 RDYET
+837 R
-842 GDITRSLEREYDRIL
+842 I
-857 GELDSEMR
+857 
-865 NRYLRY
+865 
-871 QEVNRAME
+871 NRAKLDQDWDE
-879 NLENAEDGT
+879 VLRLEDDIYNGPYAELYSAYDLANFDRRSRVDYYKG
-888 PAAEKYIQLEK
+888 ANY
-899 VSDQLYT
+899 VDLYT
-906 ELWGTPEFNRLL
+906 
-918 DLKRQI
+918 
-924 DTPRE
+924 
-929 VYDRF
+929 
-934 YRNTAGEIEARD
+934 NTAGEIEARD
-946 AAARRDYSAEQRRW
+946 AANRRSYSAEQRRL
-960 RMPQLGD
+960 RMPQLGNA
-967 TNTVFADGNIEA
+967 NTVFADGSSGWARSVEYDSETSSIKSQIENSRDVLNNMDVVA
-979 YDINPNHRNA
+979 RATVPENLPNKDTAAKWAAEQLRSSGYKVDRQGYGEIVFSKKDIDRGLRYADTPAEKAALA
-989 VEQWNR
+989 V
-995 EGRPEGEM
+995 
-1003 FILGSTG
+1003 
-1010 SVLQGLGAI
+1010 
-1019 ESDIYMQGDKVNR
+1019 
-1032 ILQDH
+1032 
-1037 PEMTLEEIK
+1037 
-1046 RLPEILE
+1046 LPQ
-1053 DPVLV
+1053 V
-1058 LKSKGSGGI
+1058 LKRGIEVGDHGNHKQRSKQ
-1067 GKTSRVV
+1067 
-1074 MFGTVRAQ
+1074 TVT
-1082 NGQPVMAVLDLR
+1082 
-1094 PYENG
+1094 
-1099 FLVTDMQKVNSS
+1099 F
-1111 YTKKNPADF
+1111 
-1120 IRSSEV
+1120 
-1126 LYADKKRAA
+1126 AA
-1135 PLLRLTGLTIASQ
+1135 PVELNGVRGNMGVVVNKNGNHYYAHRIVLPDGTAFKFADTNNNAAQELSRGVAFSSSLADTTSAAS
-1148 QLLQNGSVGS
+1148 GIS
-1158 ISYAGQDV
+1158 IPNNRGNV
-1166 NIEGTPFS
+1166 NTERYST
-1174 DMTRREQLSAGRGLE
+1174 GRGLDE
-1189 EMQRDG
+1189 IQRDG

-1216 GNSNS
+1216 GNSDAA
-1221 VPAGNMSWHDVYGIS
+1221 PAGNMTWRDVYGIS

-1241 VDTGS
+1241 VDTGG
-1246 ESLTTE
+1246 ERLTAE

-1267 ENAFTDDPYTVSD
+1267 ENVFTDDPYTVSD

-1300 TQEQVTQADLDE
+1300 TQEQVTQADLDD

-1321 DPIDADKNAMT
+1321 DPIDADKDAMT

-1343 KQSKREAVRSAWDFF
+1343 KQSKRETVRNAWDFF

-1376 SDPYLYQFY
+1376 RDPYLYQFY

-1423 AKGDGY
+1423 ARGDGY

-1448 SRNKEARVM
+1448 SRNKEARVL

-1482 RITEDPDPDM
+1482 RMTEDPNPDI

-1522 TAGDSRARAERLLRQ
+1522 TAEDSRARAERLLRQ
-1537 HPEFTEY
+1537 HPEFAEY

-1554 MMQYRVESGLITQED
+1554 MMRYRVESGLITQED
-1569 ADFLK
+1569 SDFLK
-1574 TFYPNYVPTMRVQE
+1574 QFYPNYVPTMRVQK
-1588 KGTEGA
+1588 KGSAGA
-1594 GRDLNAV
+1594 GRDLNTV

-1643 LLHDYIQAGDTV
+1643 LLHDYIQTGDTAL
-1655 QVNRYIKEAS
+1655 VNRYIKEAS

-1690 TAYVNGTLW
+1690 TAYVNGELW

-1735 KSLVTGYNPTFL
+1735 KALVTGYNPTFL

-1849 RGEAVNDLATAADA
+1849 RGEAVSDLATAADA

-1917 LVVRAVA
+1917 LVVRAAA

-1938 DDDEWDDLRDSDKD
+1938 DDDEWEDLRDSDKD

-1978 AADRVYDALR
+1978 ATDRVYDALR

-2024 LNPDSPGRTWYGGDI
+2024 LDPNSPGRTWYGGDI

-2090 LPILTPQAERNMF
+2090 LPILTPQAERDMF

-2130 AKNGGDT
+2130 AKNSGDT

-2148 QQAACSD
+2148 QQSACSD
-2155 LWKQIREA
+2155 LWKQIREI
-2163 EESTELSNKEKRQQT
+2163 EESTELSNAEKRQQT
-2178 RELKAVVTGIQKNA
+2178 RELKAVVTGIQKNT
-2192 MAVEETYR
+2192 MSVEETYR
-2200 EAVEKHLSSGTDEDT
+2200 KAVEKHLSSGADEDT
-2215 AYRDANKD
+2215 AYRAANKD

-2233 YNKDVYQRAQDAKQN
+2233 YSKDVYQRAQDAKQN

-2260 GTKDLK
+2260 RTKDIK
-2266 ATTTE
+2266 ATATE
-2271 SAVSRRF
+2271 SVVSRKF
-2278 QFLRASGM
+2278 QFLRTSGM

-2308 TDLEINAGISAED
+2308 ANLEVNAGVSAED
-2321 YYLYKASSAGM
+2321 YYLYKAASAGM
-2332 TKKAE
+2332 SKKVE
-2337 KLSAIDSLNLT
+2337 KLQAINSLNLT

-2399 APTVQMPVVRTTAK
+2399 APTVQMPVVRTAAK
-2413 APVFVRVT
+2413 SPVYVRVT
-2421 QDVPE
+2421 QNAPK
-2426 AVRVVKMPVVK
+2426 AVGVVKMPVVK

>member
-34 TLEAPKTTPAAGSA
+34 TLEAPKTTPTAGSA

-61 SGVDIVRAVTQKPA
+61 SGVDIVKAVTQKPA

-107 YSGGGRLLEKAYK
+107 YSGGGQLLEKAYK

-148 ETMQKGEYDRKIQQ
+148 ETMQKGEYDKKVQQ

-176 GINPRTGKRLTVDEK
+176 GINPRTGKKLTVDEK

-206 ISQMENIFKDATVSQ
+206 ISQMENIYKDATVSQ

-238 LKTSAD
+238 LKASAD

-338 GTADVLVEKMAD
+338 GTADALVEKMAD

-427 DTKSSAPAAQ
+427 GTKSSAPAAQ
-437 ETQPVQM
+437 ETRPVQM

-463 LSEPQRA
+463 LSEPQRT

-483 ARVGLDNREGVSGS
+483 ARVELDSREGVSGS
-497 YRDGVITLNPNT
+497 YRDGAITLNPNT

-531 SRFSD
+531 NRFSD

-542 AENMGADVESVRQA
+542 EENMGADVESVRQA

-600 RNLFQRIYDWIRDAL
+600 RNMFQRIYDWIRDAL
-615 NKLSGTGEESYLRN
+615 NKLSGTGEEAYLRN

-775 AAVVFEDTEPGDNG
+775 AAVVFEDTEPGVNG

-929 VYDRF
+929 VYDQF

-967 TNTVFADGNIEA
+967 TNTVFADGNTEA

-1482 RITEDPDPDM
+1482 RMTEDPDPDM

-1588 KGTEGA
+1588 KGTAGA

-1849 RGEAVNDLATAADA
+1849 GGEAVNDLATAADA

-1917 LVVRAVA
+1917 LVVRAAA

-1938 DDDEWDDLRDSDKD
+1938 DDDEWEDLRDSDKD

-2050 ERYDSSTDIFSKT
+2050 ERYDSSTDVFSKA
-2063 VGQALGIS
+2063 VGKALGIS

-2081 YSGVVGDFL
+2081 YSGVLGDFL
-2090 LPILTPQAERNMF
+2090 LPVLTPQAERGMF
-2103 AKAFTVDSMSSNR
+2103 EKAFTVDAMSSNR
-2116 VSGDFYDEADELKY
+2116 VSGDFYDEANELKY
-2130 AKNGGDT
+2130 AKNAGDV
-2137 AAGIVGRWWSK
+2137 ASGVVSRWWNK
-2148 QQAACSD
+2148 QQTACSD
-2155 LWKQIREA
+2155 LWKQIREVEA
-2163 EESTELSNKEKRQQT
+2163 STELSDSEKKQQT
-2178 RELKAVVTGIQKNA
+2178 RELKAIVTGIQKNA
-2192 MAVEETYR
+2192 IAQEDVFRTAVEN
-2200 EAVEKHLSSGTDEDT
+2200 HLAAGEDEDT
-2215 AYRDANKD
+2215 AYREANKD

-2308 TDLEINAGISAED
+2308 ADLEINAGISAED

-2391 VFVRVAQS
+2391 AFVRVTQS
-2399 APTVQMPVVRTTAK
+2399 VPTVQMPVVRTTAK
-2413 APVFVRVT
+2413 APVFARVT
-2421 QDVPE
+2421 QNAPK

>member
-48 TGVKMPAVGAKKP
+48 TGVKMPTVGAKKP
-61 SGVDIVRAVTQKPA
+61 SGVDIVKAVTQKPA

-107 YSGGGRLLEKAYK
+107 YSGGGELLEKAYK
-120 TARGAVK
+120 TARAAVK
-127 GIGSSYANIGGSA
+127 GIGSSYANIGGSI

-148 ETMQKGEYDRKIQQ
+148 ETMQKGEYDKKVQQ
-162 MKDNKAFYEQALKS
+162 MKDNKAFYEQALKT
-176 GINPRTGKRLTVDEK
+176 GVNPRTGKKLTVDEK
-191 SRYYKILNTQYTDSK
+191 SRYYKILNTHYTDGK
-206 ISQMENIFKDATVSQ
+206 IAQMENVYKDATASQ

-238 LKTSAD
+238 LKASAD

-303 EGKTAGQQVLSGLK
+303 EGKTAGQQALSGLK

-325 EKLFGGLAKAYGT
+325 EKLFGGLAKAYGA
-338 GTADVLVEKMAD
+338 GTADELVKKVAD
-350 KLTRTD
+350 KLTKTE
-356 AGKRV
+356 AGQRAAV
-361 ATWLINS
+361 WLINS
-368 GGEGIEEVVSD
+368 GGEGLEEVVSD
-379 LLNPLADRAL
+379 VLNPLADRAL
-389 GLDDGK
+389 GLDDGTGA
-395 SPIYTTDDVAQM
+395 IFTADDAAQM
-407 GYDFLLGA
+407 AYDFLLGT
-415 AMGAIGG
+415 AMGTIGG
-422 AGQLR
+422 AGQLW

-437 ETQPVQM
+437 ETRPVQM

-457 RQAWAQ
+457 RQAEKPENISRLNNENGLAAYT
-463 LSEPQRA
+463 PQ
-470 QLDEADKIARRFG
+470 E
-483 ARVGLDNREGVSGS
+483 RVNL
-497 YRDGVITLNPNT
+497 
-509 ANPVRQTLIHELT
+509 
-522 HHMESSGLY
+522 SSGGRNKIVSTYQEALAFVKKALTNKKNVDRAY
-531 SRFSD
+531 MGIVPNDVAGRILTESGVDISGYGVMMNGDDVRHILKGHGDSTAEAARGQVAVTESAIAQIPEVIAQPDNVYLSAESD
-536 TAMRYV
+536 
-542 AENMGADVESVRQA
+542 GKGRQA
-556 VMADYARS
+556 
-564 GVTLDE
+564 
-570 DGATREIVAKF
+570 IVF
-581 AEEKL
+581 EKQIGD
-586 FTDEATVRRLLAED
+586 TYIT
-600 RNLFQRIYDWIRDAL
+600 I
-615 NKLSGTGEESYLRN
+615 
-629 AEKLYA
+629 
-635 KALRETTAETGR
+635 
-647 GTQML
+647 
-652 FAGENAR
+652 
-659 TANMQTLNRAQAL
+659 
-672 EASGA
+672 
-677 AAEDIRRET
+677 
-686 GWFRGIDGKWRFEI
+686 
-700 DDSAMRYDR
+700 
-709 QGVAQNPD
+709 QGVANG
-717 VQRKRLLEEK
+717 KRLLQTDT
-727 LLYGQLTQEETNEL
+727 LYIRKRRTRKPQDTMPGASESTVPVINVRNEL
-741 RALTEM
+741 PQSPSFTDTTIPRELEGVN
-747 TQGIPGPR
+747 TQGMQLG
-755 TLSDY
+755 
-760 IQHDALFEAYPELRD
+760 
-775 AAVVFEDTEPGDNG
+775 
-789 YYNAGQNTIVLDSK
+789 
-803 LRGAPESTLVHEIQ
+803 
-817 HVIQRA
+817 
-823 EGFARGSSPEYWAR
+823 
-837 RDYET
+837 
-842 GDITRSLEREYDRIL
+842 REY
-857 GELDSEMR
+857 
-865 NRYLRY
+865 
-871 QEVNRAME
+871 V
-879 NLENAEDGT
+879 
-888 PAAEKYIQLEK
+888 P
-899 VSDQLYT
+899 
-906 ELWGTPEFNRLL
+906 
-918 DLKRQI
+918 
-924 DTPRE
+924 
-929 VYDRF
+929 
-934 YRNTAGEIEARD
+934 
-946 AAARRDYSAEQRRW
+946 
-960 RMPQLGD
+960 
-967 TNTVFADGNIEA
+967 
-979 YDINPNHRNA
+979 
-989 VEQWNR
+989 
-995 EGRPEGEM
+995 
-1003 FILGSTG
+1003 
-1010 SVLQGLGAI
+1010 
-1019 ESDIYMQGDKVNR
+1019 
-1032 ILQDH
+1032 
-1037 PEMTLEEIK
+1037 
-1046 RLPEILE
+1046 
-1053 DPVLV
+1053 
-1058 LKSKGSGGI
+1058 
-1067 GKTSRVV
+1067 
-1074 MFGTVRAQ
+1074 
-1082 NGQPVMAVLDLR
+1082 
-1094 PYENG
+1094 
-1099 FLVTDMQKVNSS
+1099 
-1111 YTKKNPADF
+1111 
-1120 IRSSEV
+1120 
-1126 LYADKKRAA
+1126 
-1135 PLLRLTGLTIASQ
+1135 
-1148 QLLQNGSVGS
+1148 
-1158 ISYAGQDV
+1158 
-1166 NIEGTPFS
+1166 
-1174 DMTRREQLSAGRGLE
+1174 
-1189 EMQRDG
+1189 
-1195 VQMPVVGNAPVT
+1195 VQMPAVGNAPVT

-1216 GNSNS
+1216 GNSDS

-1236 ERGEP
+1236 ERSEP

-1482 RITEDPDPDM
+1482 RMTEDPDPDM

-1537 HPEFTEY
+1537 NPEFTEY

-1588 KGTEGA
+1588 KGTAGA

-1625 KQTMKVVR
+1625 KQTMQVVR

-1917 LVVRAVA
+1917 LVVRAAA

-1938 DDDEWDDLRDSDKD
+1938 DDDEWEDLRDSDKD

-2024 LNPDSPGRTWYGGDI
+2024 LDPDSPGRTWYSGDI

-2050 ERYDSSTDIFSKT
+2050 ERYDSGTDIFSKT

-2116 VSGDFYDEADELKY
+2116 VSSDFYDEADELKY

-2200 EAVEKHLSSGTDEDT
+2200 EAVEKHLSSGADEDT

-2308 TDLEINAGISAED
+2308 ADLEINAGISAED

-2391 VFVRVAQS
+2391 VFVRVTQS
-2399 APTVQMPVVRTTAK
+2399 VPTVQMPVVRTTAK
-2413 APVFVRVT
+2413 APVFARVT
-2421 QDVPE
+2421 QNAPK

>member
-107 YSGGGRLLEKAYK
+107 YSGGGQLLEKAYK

-148 ETMQKGEYDRKIQQ
+148 ETMQKGEYDKKVQQ
-162 MKDNKAFYEQALKS
+162 MKDNKAFYEQALKT
-176 GINPRTGKRLTVDEK
+176 GVNPRTGKRLTVDEK
-191 SRYYKILNTQYTDSK
+191 SRYYKILNTHYTDGK
-206 ISQMENIFKDATVSQ
+206 IAEMENVYKDATVSQ

-238 LKTSAD
+238 LKASAD

-268 TQLLADTAANAIA
+268 TQLLADLAANAIA

-303 EGKTAGQQVLSGLK
+303 EGKTAGQQALSGLK

-338 GTADVLVEKMAD
+338 GTADALVEKMAD

-368 GGEGIEEVVSD
+368 GGEGIEEVLSD

-437 ETQPVQM
+437 ETRPVQM

-483 ARVGLDNREGVSGS
+483 ARVELDNREGVSGS

-615 NKLSGTGEESYLRN
+615 NKLSGTGEEAYLRN

-709 QGVAQNPD
+709 QGVTQNPD
-717 VQRKRLLEEK
+717 VQRKRQLEEK

-775 AAVVFEDTEPGDNG
+775 AAVVFEETEPGVNG

-817 HVIQRA
+817 HAVQRA
-823 EGFARGSSPEYWAR
+823 EGFAHGSTPEYWKYKNKDGQAYRTDSQYMEAEKRGRDAFDAMPDSVQDEVR
-837 RDYET
+837 R
-842 GDITRSLEREYDRIL
+842 I
-857 GELDSEMR
+857 
-865 NRYLRY
+865 
-871 QEVNRAME
+871 NRA
-879 NLENAEDGT
+879 
-888 PAAEKYIQLEK
+888 K
-899 VSDQLYT
+899 SDQDWDEVLRLEDDIYNGPYAELYSAYDLAEFDRRSRVDYYKGANYVDLYT
-906 ELWGTPEFNRLL
+906 
-918 DLKRQI
+918 
-924 DTPRE
+924 
-929 VYDRF
+929 
-934 YRNTAGEIEARD
+934 NTAGEIEARD
-946 AAARRDYSAEQRRW
+946 AATRRDYSAEQRRR

-967 TNTVFADGNIEA
+967 ANTVFADGNTAA

-1019 ESDIYMQGDKVNR
+1019 ESDIYMQGDKINR

-1037 PEMTLEEIK
+1037 PEMTLDEIK

-1074 MFGTVRAQ
+1074 MFGTVRAR

-1158 ISYAGQDV
+1158 ISYAGQNV

-1216 GNSNS
+1216 GNSDS
-1221 VPAGNMSWHDVYGIS
+1221 VPAGNMSWYDVYGIS

-1482 RITEDPDPDM
+1482 RMTEDPDPDM

-1588 KGTEGA
+1588 KGTAGA

-1917 LVVRAVA
+1917 LVVRAAA

-1938 DDDEWDDLRDSDKD
+1938 DDDEWEDLRDSDKD

-2116 VSGDFYDEADELKY
+2116 VSSDFYDKADELKY

-2155 LWKQIREA
+2155 LWKQIRET

-2200 EAVEKHLSSGTDEDT
+2200 EAVEKHLSSGADEDT

-2271 SAVSRRF
+2271 SAVPRRF

-2308 TDLEINAGISAED
+2308 ADLEINAGISAED

>member
-48 TGVKMPAVGAKKP
+48 TGVKMPTVGAKKP
-61 SGVDIVRAVTQKPA
+61 SGVDIVKAVTQKPA
-75 AQGGGRATMPQ
+75 AQSGGRATMPQ

-107 YSGGGRLLEKAYK
+107 YSGGGELLEKAYK
-120 TARGAVK
+120 TARAAVK
-127 GIGSSYANIGGSA
+127 GIGSSYANIGGSI

-148 ETMQKGEYDRKIQQ
+148 ETMQKGEYDRKVQQ

-176 GINPRTGKRLTVDEK
+176 GINPRTGKKLTVDEK

-206 ISQMENIFKDATVSQ
+206 ISQMENIYKDATVSQ

-238 LKTSAD
+238 LKASAD

-325 EKLFGGLAKAYGT
+325 EKLFGGLAKAYGA

-407 GYDFLLGA
+407 GYDFLLGT
-415 AMGAIGG
+415 AMGTIGG
-422 AGQLR
+422 AGQLW

-437 ETQPVQM
+437 ETRPVQM

-457 RQAWAQ
+457 RQAEKPENISRLNNENGLAAYT
-463 LSEPQRA
+463 PQ
-470 QLDEADKIARRFG
+470 E
-483 ARVGLDNREGVSGS
+483 RVNL
-497 YRDGVITLNPNT
+497 
-509 ANPVRQTLIHELT
+509 
-522 HHMESSGLY
+522 SSGGRNKIVSTYQEALAFVKKALTNKKNVDRAY
-531 SRFSD
+531 MGIVPNDVAGRILTESGVDISGYGVMMNGDDVRHILKGHGDSTAEAARGQVAVTESAIAQIPEVIAQPDNVYLSAESD
-536 TAMRYV
+536 
-542 AENMGADVESVRQA
+542 GKGRQA
-556 VMADYARS
+556 
-564 GVTLDE
+564 
-570 DGATREIVAKF
+570 IVF
-581 AEEKL
+581 EKQIGD
-586 FTDEATVRRLLAED
+586 TYIT
-600 RNLFQRIYDWIRDAL
+600 I
-615 NKLSGTGEESYLRN
+615 
-629 AEKLYA
+629 
-635 KALRETTAETGR
+635 
-647 GTQML
+647 
-652 FAGENAR
+652 
-659 TANMQTLNRAQAL
+659 
-672 EASGA
+672 
-677 AAEDIRRET
+677 
-686 GWFRGIDGKWRFEI
+686 
-700 DDSAMRYDR
+700 
-709 QGVAQNPD
+709 QGVANG
-717 VQRKRLLEEK
+717 KRLLQTDT
-727 LLYGQLTQEETNEL
+727 LYIRKRRTRKPQDTMPGASESTVPVINVRNEL
-741 RALTEM
+741 PQSPSFTDTTIPRELEGVN
-747 TQGIPGPR
+747 TQGMQLG
-755 TLSDY
+755 
-760 IQHDALFEAYPELRD
+760 
-775 AAVVFEDTEPGDNG
+775 
-789 YYNAGQNTIVLDSK
+789 
-803 LRGAPESTLVHEIQ
+803 
-817 HVIQRA
+817 
-823 EGFARGSSPEYWAR
+823 
-837 RDYET
+837 
-842 GDITRSLEREYDRIL
+842 REY
-857 GELDSEMR
+857 
-865 NRYLRY
+865 
-871 QEVNRAME
+871 V
-879 NLENAEDGT
+879 
-888 PAAEKYIQLEK
+888 P
-899 VSDQLYT
+899 
-906 ELWGTPEFNRLL
+906 
-918 DLKRQI
+918 
-924 DTPRE
+924 
-929 VYDRF
+929 
-934 YRNTAGEIEARD
+934 
-946 AAARRDYSAEQRRW
+946 
-960 RMPQLGD
+960 
-967 TNTVFADGNIEA
+967 
-979 YDINPNHRNA
+979 
-989 VEQWNR
+989 
-995 EGRPEGEM
+995 
-1003 FILGSTG
+1003 
-1010 SVLQGLGAI
+1010 
-1019 ESDIYMQGDKVNR
+1019 
-1032 ILQDH
+1032 
-1037 PEMTLEEIK
+1037 
-1046 RLPEILE
+1046 
-1053 DPVLV
+1053 
-1058 LKSKGSGGI
+1058 
-1067 GKTSRVV
+1067 
-1074 MFGTVRAQ
+1074 
-1082 NGQPVMAVLDLR
+1082 
-1094 PYENG
+1094 
-1099 FLVTDMQKVNSS
+1099 
-1111 YTKKNPADF
+1111 
-1120 IRSSEV
+1120 
-1126 LYADKKRAA
+1126 
-1135 PLLRLTGLTIASQ
+1135 
-1148 QLLQNGSVGS
+1148 
-1158 ISYAGQDV
+1158 
-1166 NIEGTPFS
+1166 
-1174 DMTRREQLSAGRGLE
+1174 
-1189 EMQRDG
+1189 
-1195 VQMPVVGNAPVT
+1195 VQMPAVGNAPVT

-1216 GNSNS
+1216 GNSDS

-1482 RITEDPDPDM
+1482 RMTEDPDPDM

-1588 KGTEGA
+1588 KGTAGA

-1898 LDKLIRRITETRG
+1898 LDKLIRRITETRS

-1917 LVVRAVA
+1917 LAVRAAA

-1938 DDDEWDDLRDSDKD
+1938 DDDEWEDLRDSDKD

-1988 GEDVDVLSTVNTV
+1988 GEDVDALSTVNTV

-2063 VGQALGIS
+2063 VGQTLGIS

-2137 AAGIVGRWWSK
+2137 AAGIVGRWWRK

-2200 EAVEKHLSSGTDEDT
+2200 EAVEKHLSSGADEDT

-2308 TDLEINAGISAED
+2308 ADLEINAGISAED

-2399 APTVQMPVVRTTAK
+2399 APTVQMPVVRTTVK

-2426 AVRVVKMPVVK
+2426 AVRIVKMPVVK

>member
-1 MAKTLYE
+1 
-8 LYLDNMKKAGTQ
+8 
-20 KASQPAALPAIKMP
+20 
-34 TLEAPKTTPAAGSA
+34 
-48 TGVKMPAVGAKKP
+48 
-61 SGVDIVRAVTQKPA
+61 
-75 AQGGGRATMPQ
+75 
-86 VKKQETATDRLA
+86 
-98 NIRAFGAGD
+98 
-107 YSGGGRLLEKAYK
+107 
-120 TARGAVK
+120 
-127 GIGSSYANIGGSA
+127 
-140 VEGMGNLQ
+140 
-148 ETMQKGEYDRKIQQ
+148 
-162 MKDNKAFYEQALKS
+162 
-176 GINPRTGKRLTVDEK
+176 
-191 SRYYKILNTQYTDSK
+191 
-206 ISQMENIFKDATVSQ
+206 
-221 KARTMEAANDAF
+221 
-233 AASDR
+233 
-238 LKTSAD
+238 
-244 KDVAAAKEGSGKVG
+244 
-258 QFLVD
+258 
-263 LGYTG
+263 
-268 TQLLADTAANAIA
+268 
-281 PGAGMVSMASRVY
+281 
-294 GDASAEARR
+294 
-303 EGKTAGQQVLSGLK
+303 
-317 GATIEVLT
+317 
-325 EKLFGGLAKAYGT
+325 
-338 GTADVLVEKMAD
+338 
-350 KLTRTD
+350 
-356 AGKRV
+356 
-361 ATWLINS
+361 
-368 GGEGIEEVVSD
+368 
-379 LLNPLADRAL
+379 
-389 GLDDGK
+389 
-395 SPIYTTDDVAQM
+395 
-407 GYDFLLGA
+407 
-415 AMGAIGG
+415 
-422 AGQLR
+422 
-427 DTKSSAPAAQ
+427 
-437 ETQPVQM
+437 
-444 PTLVDANGRTAAQ
+444 
-457 RQAWAQ
+457 
-463 LSEPQRA
+463 
-470 QLDEADKIARRFG
+470 
-483 ARVGLDNREGVSGS
+483 
-497 YRDGVITLNPNT
+497 
-509 ANPVRQTLIHELT
+509 
-522 HHMESSGLY
+522 MESSGLY
-531 SRFSD
+531 NRFSD

-542 AENMGADVESVRQA
+542 EENMGADVESVRQA

-600 RNLFQRIYDWIRDAL
+600 RNMFQRIYDWIRDAL
-615 NKLSGTGEESYLRN
+615 NKLSGTGEEAYLRN

-775 AAVVFEDTEPGDNG
+775 AAVVFEDTEPGVNG

-929 VYDRF
+929 VYDQF

-967 TNTVFADGNIEA
+967 TNTVFADGNTEA

-1482 RITEDPDPDM
+1482 RMTEDPDPDM

-1588 KGTEGA
+1588 KGTAGA

-1849 RGEAVNDLATAADA
+1849 GGEAVNDLATAADA

-1917 LVVRAVA
+1917 LVVRAAA

-1938 DDDEWDDLRDSDKD
+1938 DDDEWEDLRDSDKD

-2050 ERYDSSTDIFSKT
+2050 ERYDSSTDVFSKA
-2063 VGQALGIS
+2063 VGKALGIS

-2081 YSGVVGDFL
+2081 YSGVLGDFL
-2090 LPILTPQAERNMF
+2090 LPVLTPQAERGMF
-2103 AKAFTVDSMSSNR
+2103 EKAFTVDAMSSNR
-2116 VSGDFYDEADELKY
+2116 VSGDFYDKANELKY
-2130 AKNGGDT
+2130 AKNAGDV
-2137 AAGIVGRWWSK
+2137 ASGVVSRWWNK
-2148 QQAACSD
+2148 QQTACSD
-2155 LWKQIREA
+2155 LWKQIREVEA
-2163 EESTELSNKEKRQQT
+2163 STELSNSEKKQQT
-2178 RELKAVVTGIQKNA
+2178 RELKAIVTGIQKNTIA
-2192 MAVEETYR
+2192 QEDVFRSAV
-2200 EAVEKHLSSGTDEDT
+2200 KSHLAAGEDEDT
-2215 AYRDANKD
+2215 AYREANKD

-2308 TDLEINAGISAED
+2308 ADLEINAGISAED

-2391 VFVRVAQS
+2391 AFVRVTQS
-2399 APTVQMPVVRTTAK
+2399 VPTVQMPVVRTTAK
-2413 APVFVRVT
+2413 APVFARVT
-2421 QDVPE
+2421 QNAPK

>member
-107 YSGGGRLLEKAYK
+107 YSGGGELLEKAYK

-127 GIGSSYANIGGSA
+127 GIGSAYANIGGSV

-148 ETMQKGEYDRKIQQ
+148 EIMEKGENDKKIQQ
-162 MKDNKAFYEQALKS
+162 MKDNKAFFEQALKT
-176 GINPRTGKRLTVDEK
+176 GVNPRTGKKLTVDEK
-191 SRYYKILNTQYTDSK
+191 SRYYKMLNTKYTDGK
-206 ISQMENIFKDATVSQ
+206 IAEMENIYKDATVSQ

-238 LKTSAD
+238 LKASAD
-244 KDVAAAKEGSGKVG
+244 KDVAAAKEGSGKAG

-268 TQLLADTAANAIA
+268 TQLLADLAANAIA

-325 EKLFGGLAKAYGT
+325 EKLFGGLAKAYGA
-338 GTADVLVEKMAD
+338 GTADELVKKVAD
-350 KLTRTD
+350 KLTKTE
-356 AGKRV
+356 AGQRAAV
-361 ATWLINS
+361 WLINS
-368 GGEGIEEVVSD
+368 GGEGLEEVVSD
-379 LLNPLADRAL
+379 VLNPLADRAL

-407 GYDFLLGA
+407 GYDFLLGT

-422 AGQLR
+422 AGQLW

-437 ETQPVQM
+437 ETRPVQM

-483 ARVGLDNREGVSGS
+483 ARVELDNREEVSGS

-586 FTDEATVRRLLAED
+586 FTDETTVRRLLAED
-600 RNLFQRIYDWIRDAL
+600 RNLFQRIYDWIRDMAGRL
-615 NKLSGTGEESYLRN
+615 TGTSEESFLRS
-629 AEKLYA
+629 AEKLYV

-709 QGVAQNPD
+709 QGVTQNPD
-717 VQRKRLLEEK
+717 VQRKRQLEEK

-747 TQGIPGPR
+747 TQGIPDPR

-775 AAVVFEDTEPGDNG
+775 AAVVFEETEPGVNG

-817 HVIQRA
+817 HAVQRA
-823 EGFARGSSPEYWAR
+823 EGFARGSTPEYWKYKNKDGQAYRTDRQYMEAEKRGRDAFDAMPDSVQDEVR
-837 RDYET
+837 R
-842 GDITRSLEREYDRIL
+842 I
-857 GELDSEMR
+857 
-865 NRYLRY
+865 
-871 QEVNRAME
+871 NRA
-879 NLENAEDGT
+879 
-888 PAAEKYIQLEK
+888 K
-899 VSDQLYT
+899 SDQDWDEVLRLEDDIYNGPYAELYSAYDLAEFDRRSRVDYYKGANYVDLYT
-906 ELWGTPEFNRLL
+906 
-918 DLKRQI
+918 
-924 DTPRE
+924 
-929 VYDRF
+929 
-934 YRNTAGEIEARD
+934 NTAGEIEARD
-946 AAARRDYSAEQRRW
+946 AAARRDYSAEQRRR

-967 TNTVFADGNIEA
+967 ANTVFADGNTAA
-979 YDINPNHRNA
+979 YDINPNHRNV

-1010 SVLQGLGAI
+1010 PVLQGLGAI
-1019 ESDIYMQGDKVNR
+1019 ESDIYMQGDKINR

-1158 ISYAGQDV
+1158 ISYAGQNV

-1216 GNSNS
+1216 GNSDS

-1343 KQSKREAVRSAWDFF
+1343 TQSKREAVRSAWDFF

-1482 RITEDPDPDM
+1482 RMTEDPDPDI

-1588 KGTEGA
+1588 KGTAGA

-1643 LLHDYIQAGDTV
+1643 LLHDYIQTGDTA
-1655 QVNRYIKEAS
+1655 QVNRYVKEAS

-1807 KEPKGAMGKFMARVE
+1807 KEPKGTMGKFMARVE

-1917 LVVRAVA
+1917 LVVRAAA

-1938 DDDEWDDLRDSDKD
+1938 DDDEWEDLRDSDKD

-2050 ERYDSSTDIFSKT
+2050 ERYDSSTDVFSKA
-2063 VGQALGIS
+2063 VGKALGIS

-2081 YSGVVGDFL
+2081 YSGVLGDFL
-2090 LPILTPQAERNMF
+2090 LPVLTPQAERGMF
-2103 AKAFTVDSMSSNR
+2103 EKAFTVDAMSSNR

-2200 EAVEKHLSSGTDEDT
+2200 EAVEKHLSSGADEDT

-2308 TDLEINAGISAED
+2308 ANLEINAGISAED

-2413 APVFVRVT
+2413 APVFVRVK

>member
-34 TLEAPKTTPAAGSA
+34 TLEAPKTTPAAGPT
-48 TGVKMPAVGAKKP
+48 TGVKMPTVGAKKP
-61 SGVDIVRAVTQKPA
+61 SGVDIVKAVTQKPA
-75 AQGGGRATMPQ
+75 AQSGGRATMPQ

-107 YSGGGRLLEKAYK
+107 YSGGGELLEKAYK

-127 GIGSSYANIGGSA
+127 GIGSSYANIGGSV

-148 ETMQKGEYDRKIQQ
+148 ETMQKGEYDKKVQQ

-176 GINPRTGKRLTVDEK
+176 GINPRTGKKLTVDEK

-206 ISQMENIFKDATVSQ
+206 ISQMENIYKDATVSQ

-238 LKTSAD
+238 LKASAD

-263 LGYTG
+263 LGHTG

-325 EKLFGGLAKAYGT
+325 EKLFGGLAKAYGA

-407 GYDFLLGA
+407 GYDFLLGT
-415 AMGAIGG
+415 AMGTIGG
-422 AGQLR
+422 AGQLW

-437 ETQPVQM
+437 ETRPVQM

-457 RQAWAQ
+457 RQAEKPENISRLNNENGLAAYT
-463 LSEPQRA
+463 PQ
-470 QLDEADKIARRFG
+470 E
-483 ARVGLDNREGVSGS
+483 RVNL
-497 YRDGVITLNPNT
+497 
-509 ANPVRQTLIHELT
+509 
-522 HHMESSGLY
+522 SSGGRNKIVSTYQEALAFVKKALTNKKNVDRAY
-531 SRFSD
+531 MGIVPNDVAGRILTESGVDISGYGVMMNGDDVRHILKGHGDSTAEAARGQVAVTESAIAQIPEVIAQPDNVYLSAESD
-536 TAMRYV
+536 
-542 AENMGADVESVRQA
+542 GKGRQA
-556 VMADYARS
+556 
-564 GVTLDE
+564 
-570 DGATREIVAKF
+570 IVF
-581 AEEKL
+581 EKQIGD
-586 FTDEATVRRLLAED
+586 TYIT
-600 RNLFQRIYDWIRDAL
+600 I
-615 NKLSGTGEESYLRN
+615 
-629 AEKLYA
+629 
-635 KALRETTAETGR
+635 
-647 GTQML
+647 
-652 FAGENAR
+652 
-659 TANMQTLNRAQAL
+659 
-672 EASGA
+672 
-677 AAEDIRRET
+677 
-686 GWFRGIDGKWRFEI
+686 
-700 DDSAMRYDR
+700 
-709 QGVAQNPD
+709 QGVANG
-717 VQRKRLLEEK
+717 KRLLQTDT
-727 LLYGQLTQEETNEL
+727 LYIRKRRTRKPQDTMPGASESTVPVINVRNEL
-741 RALTEM
+741 PQSPSFTDTTIPRELEGVN
-747 TQGIPGPR
+747 TQGM
-755 TLSDY
+755 
-760 IQHDALFEAYPELRD
+760 Q
-775 AAVVFEDTEPGDNG
+775 
-789 YYNAGQNTIVLDSK
+789 
-803 LRGAPESTLVHEIQ
+803 RG
-817 HVIQRA
+817 
-823 EGFARGSSPEYWAR
+823 
-837 RDYET
+837 
-842 GDITRSLEREYDRIL
+842 REY
-857 GELDSEMR
+857 
-865 NRYLRY
+865 
-871 QEVNRAME
+871 V
-879 NLENAEDGT
+879 
-888 PAAEKYIQLEK
+888 P
-899 VSDQLYT
+899 
-906 ELWGTPEFNRLL
+906 
-918 DLKRQI
+918 
-924 DTPRE
+924 
-929 VYDRF
+929 
-934 YRNTAGEIEARD
+934 
-946 AAARRDYSAEQRRW
+946 
-960 RMPQLGD
+960 
-967 TNTVFADGNIEA
+967 
-979 YDINPNHRNA
+979 
-989 VEQWNR
+989 
-995 EGRPEGEM
+995 
-1003 FILGSTG
+1003 
-1010 SVLQGLGAI
+1010 
-1019 ESDIYMQGDKVNR
+1019 
-1032 ILQDH
+1032 
-1037 PEMTLEEIK
+1037 
-1046 RLPEILE
+1046 
-1053 DPVLV
+1053 
-1058 LKSKGSGGI
+1058 
-1067 GKTSRVV
+1067 
-1074 MFGTVRAQ
+1074 
-1082 NGQPVMAVLDLR
+1082 
-1094 PYENG
+1094 
-1099 FLVTDMQKVNSS
+1099 
-1111 YTKKNPADF
+1111 
-1120 IRSSEV
+1120 
-1126 LYADKKRAA
+1126 
-1135 PLLRLTGLTIASQ
+1135 
-1148 QLLQNGSVGS
+1148 
-1158 ISYAGQDV
+1158 
-1166 NIEGTPFS
+1166 
-1174 DMTRREQLSAGRGLE
+1174 
-1189 EMQRDG
+1189 
-1195 VQMPVVGNAPVT
+1195 VQMPAVGNAPVT

-1216 GNSNS
+1216 GNSDS

-1482 RITEDPDPDM
+1482 RMTEDPDPDM

-1588 KGTEGA
+1588 KGTAGA

-1917 LVVRAVA
+1917 LVVRAAA

-1938 DDDEWDDLRDSDKD
+1938 DDDEWEDLRDSDKD

-1978 AADRVYDALR
+1978 AADRVYDALQ

-2024 LNPDSPGRTWYGGDI
+2024 LNPDSPGRTWYGGDV

-2200 EAVEKHLSSGTDEDT
+2200 EAVEKHLSSGADEDT

-2308 TDLEINAGISAED
+2308 ADLEINAGISAED

-2391 VFVRVAQS
+2391 VFVRVTQS
-2399 APTVQMPVVRTTAK
+2399 VPTVQMPVVRTTAK

>member
-34 TLEAPKTTPAAGSA
+34 TLEAPKTTPTARAA
-48 TGVKMPAVGAKKP
+48 TGGRIPTVGAKKT
-61 SGVDIVRAVTQKPA
+61 SGVDIVKAVTQKPA
-75 AQGGGRATMPQ
+75 AQGGGRVTMPQ

-98 NIRAFGAGD
+98 NIRAFGAGN
-107 YSGGGRLLEKAYK
+107 YSGGGQLLEKAYK

-148 ETMQKGEYDRKIQQ
+148 ETMQKGEYDKKVQQ
-162 MKDNKAFYEQALKS
+162 MKENKAFYEQALKS
-176 GINPRTGKRLTVDEK
+176 GINPRTGKKLTVDEK
-191 SRYYKILNTQYTDSK
+191 SRYYKILNTQYTDGK
-206 ISQMENIFKDATVSQ
+206 ISQMENIYKDATVNQ

-238 LKTSAD
+238 LKASAD

-325 EKLFGGLAKAYGT
+325 EKLFGGLAKAYGA
-338 GTADVLVEKMAD
+338 GTADELVKKMAD
-350 KLTRTD
+350 KLTRTA
-356 AGKRV
+356 AGKRA

-407 GYDFLLGA
+407 GYDFLLGT

-427 DTKSSAPAAQ
+427 GTQSAPAVQ

-457 RQAWAQ
+457 RQAEKPENISRLNNENGLAAYT
-463 LSEPQRA
+463 PQ
-470 QLDEADKIARRFG
+470 E
-483 ARVGLDNREGVSGS
+483 RVNL
-497 YRDGVITLNPNT
+497 
-509 ANPVRQTLIHELT
+509 
-522 HHMESSGLY
+522 SSGGRNKIVSTYQEALAFVKKALTNKKNVDRAY
-531 SRFSD
+531 MGIVPNDVAGRILTESGVDISGYGVMMNGDDVRHILKGHGDSTAEAARGQVAVTESAIAQIPEVIAQPDNVYLSAESD
-536 TAMRYV
+536 
-542 AENMGADVESVRQA
+542 GKGRQA
-556 VMADYARS
+556 
-564 GVTLDE
+564 
-570 DGATREIVAKF
+570 IVF
-581 AEEKL
+581 EKQIGD
-586 FTDEATVRRLLAED
+586 TYIT
-600 RNLFQRIYDWIRDAL
+600 I
-615 NKLSGTGEESYLRN
+615 
-629 AEKLYA
+629 
-635 KALRETTAETGR
+635 
-647 GTQML
+647 
-652 FAGENAR
+652 
-659 TANMQTLNRAQAL
+659 
-672 EASGA
+672 
-677 AAEDIRRET
+677 
-686 GWFRGIDGKWRFEI
+686 
-700 DDSAMRYDR
+700 
-709 QGVAQNPD
+709 QGVANG
-717 VQRKRLLEEK
+717 KRLLQTDT
-727 LLYGQLTQEETNEL
+727 LYIRKRRTRTPQDTMPGASESTVPVINVRNEL
-741 RALTEM
+741 PQSPSFTDTTIPRELEGVN
-747 TQGIPGPR
+747 TQGMQLG
-755 TLSDY
+755 
-760 IQHDALFEAYPELRD
+760 
-775 AAVVFEDTEPGDNG
+775 
-789 YYNAGQNTIVLDSK
+789 
-803 LRGAPESTLVHEIQ
+803 
-817 HVIQRA
+817 
-823 EGFARGSSPEYWAR
+823 
-837 RDYET
+837 
-842 GDITRSLEREYDRIL
+842 REY
-857 GELDSEMR
+857 
-865 NRYLRY
+865 
-871 QEVNRAME
+871 V
-879 NLENAEDGT
+879 
-888 PAAEKYIQLEK
+888 P
-899 VSDQLYT
+899 
-906 ELWGTPEFNRLL
+906 
-918 DLKRQI
+918 
-924 DTPRE
+924 
-929 VYDRF
+929 
-934 YRNTAGEIEARD
+934 
-946 AAARRDYSAEQRRW
+946 
-960 RMPQLGD
+960 
-967 TNTVFADGNIEA
+967 
-979 YDINPNHRNA
+979 
-989 VEQWNR
+989 
-995 EGRPEGEM
+995 
-1003 FILGSTG
+1003 
-1010 SVLQGLGAI
+1010 
-1019 ESDIYMQGDKVNR
+1019 
-1032 ILQDH
+1032 
-1037 PEMTLEEIK
+1037 
-1046 RLPEILE
+1046 
-1053 DPVLV
+1053 
-1058 LKSKGSGGI
+1058 
-1067 GKTSRVV
+1067 
-1074 MFGTVRAQ
+1074 
-1082 NGQPVMAVLDLR
+1082 
-1094 PYENG
+1094 
-1099 FLVTDMQKVNSS
+1099 
-1111 YTKKNPADF
+1111 
-1120 IRSSEV
+1120 
-1126 LYADKKRAA
+1126 
-1135 PLLRLTGLTIASQ
+1135 
-1148 QLLQNGSVGS
+1148 
-1158 ISYAGQDV
+1158 
-1166 NIEGTPFS
+1166 
-1174 DMTRREQLSAGRGLE
+1174 
-1189 EMQRDG
+1189 
-1195 VQMPVVGNAPVT
+1195 VQMPAVGNAPVT

-1216 GNSNS
+1216 GNSDS

-1293 EAPPETR
+1293 EAPPEIK

-1482 RITEDPDPDM
+1482 RMTEDPDPDM

-1588 KGTEGA
+1588 KGTAGA

-1655 QVNRYIKEAS
+1655 RVNRYIKEAS

-1807 KEPKGAMGKFMARVE
+1807 KEPKGAMGKFMARVA

-1849 RGEAVNDLATAADA
+1849 RGEAANDLVTAADA

-1917 LVVRAVA
+1917 LVVRAAA

-1938 DDDEWDDLRDSDKD
+1938 DDDEWEDLRDSDKD

-2024 LNPDSPGRTWYGGDI
+2024 LNPDSPGRTWYGGDV

-2063 VGQALGIS
+2063 VGQALGVS

-2200 EAVEKHLSSGTDEDT
+2200 EAVEKHLSSGADEDT

-2308 TDLEINAGISAED
+2308 ADLEINAGISAED

>member
-61 SGVDIVRAVTQKPA
+61 SGVDVARAVTQKPA

-107 YSGGGRLLEKAYK
+107 YSGGGELLKK
-120 TARGAVK
+120 
-127 GIGSSYANIGGSA
+127 IGQTVASGVLGSA
-140 VEGMGNLQ
+140 AGITEIAGQATPTTGEQHLGQFSGFGDIGRAVRESRETGEDINTITQRLEQ
-148 ETMQKGEYDRKIQQ
+148 ERSQRRKADRQKTY
-162 MKDNKAFYEQALKS
+162 
-176 GINPRTGKRLTVDEK
+176 
-191 SRYYKILNTQYTDSK
+191 
-206 ISQMENIFKDATVSQ
+206 
-221 KARTMEAANDAF
+221 AA
-233 AASDR
+233 
-238 LKTSAD
+238 AD
-244 KDVAAAKEGSGKVG
+244 KLTERSAQLQQQAKEGTGKVG
-258 QFLVD
+258 GFLVD
-263 LGYTG
+263 LGVTG
-268 TQLLADTAANAIA
+268 TQMAGDALANVLLPGSGLAAM
-281 PGAGMVSMASRVY
+281 GTRVY
-294 GDASAEARR
+294 GQSAGDARR

-325 EKLFGGLAKAYGT
+325 EKLFGGLAKAYGA
-338 GTADVLVEKMAD
+338 GTADELVKKVAD
-350 KLTRTD
+350 KLTKTE
-356 AGKRV
+356 AGQRAAV
-361 ATWLINS
+361 WLINS
-368 GGEGIEEVVSD
+368 GGEGLEEVVSD
-379 LLNPLADRAL
+379 VLNPLADRAL

-407 GYDFLLGA
+407 GYDFLLGT

-422 AGQLR
+422 AGQLW

-437 ETQPVQM
+437 ETRPVQM

-483 ARVGLDNREGVSGS
+483 ARVELDNREGVSGS

-615 NKLSGTGEESYLRN
+615 NKLSGTGEEAYLRN

-635 KALRETTAETGR
+635 KALRETTVETGR

-700 DDSAMRYDR
+700 DDSGMEYRSDGDA
-709 QGVAQNPD
+709 
-717 VQRKRLLEEK
+717 RLLEESGYRR
-727 LLYGQLTQEETNEL
+727 LQELTDKWARNAEGRGDPLTAEEQAESENLADKYYDSVWTEEKYEL
-741 RALTEM
+741 ADFLRHS
-747 TQGIPGPR
+747 G
-755 TLSDY
+755 
-760 IQHDALFEAYPELRD
+760 LFEAYPQLRHTSL
-775 AAVVFEDTEPGDNG
+775 VFEKTEPGVNG
-789 YYNAGQNTIVLDSK
+789 YYNAGTDTIVLSNE
-803 LRGAPESTLVHEIQ
+803 LRWMPESTLVHEIQ

-946 AAARRDYSAEQRRW
+946 AAARRNYSAEQRRW

-967 TNTVFADGNIEA
+967 ANTVFADGNTEA

-1019 ESDIYMQGDKVNR
+1019 ESDIYMQGDKINR

-1158 ISYAGQDV
+1158 ISYAGQNV

-1216 GNSNS
+1216 GNSDS

-1482 RITEDPDPDM
+1482 RMTEDPDPDI

-1588 KGTEGA
+1588 KGTAGA
-1594 GRDLNAV
+1594 GRDLNTV

-1643 LLHDYIQAGDTV
+1643 LLRDYIQTGDTA
-1655 QVNRYIKEAS
+1655 QVNRYVKEAS

-1822 ALNMAAEQAPRLAEF
+1822 ALNMTAEQAPRLAEF

-1917 LVVRAVA
+1917 LVVRAAA

-1938 DDDEWDDLRDSDKD
+1938 DDDEWEDLRDSDKD

-2155 LWKQIREA
+2155 LWKQIRET

-2200 EAVEKHLSSGTDEDT
+2200 EAVEKHLSSGADEDT

-2286 SEHTQAEIYFADMAS
+2286 SERTQAEIYFADMAS

-2308 TDLEINAGISAED
+2308 ADLEINAGISAEN

>member
-1 MAKTLYE
+1 M
-8 LYLDNMKKAGTQ
+8 
-20 KASQPAALPAIKMP
+20 
-34 TLEAPKTTPAAGSA
+34 
-48 TGVKMPAVGAKKP
+48 
-61 SGVDIVRAVTQKPA
+61 
-75 AQGGGRATMPQ
+75 
-86 VKKQETATDRLA
+86 
-98 NIRAFGAGD
+98 
-107 YSGGGRLLEKAYK
+107 
-120 TARGAVK
+120 
-127 GIGSSYANIGGSA
+127 
-140 VEGMGNLQ
+140 
-148 ETMQKGEYDRKIQQ
+148 
-162 MKDNKAFYEQALKS
+162 
-176 GINPRTGKRLTVDEK
+176 
-191 SRYYKILNTQYTDSK
+191 
-206 ISQMENIFKDATVSQ
+206 
-221 KARTMEAANDAF
+221 
-233 AASDR
+233 
-238 LKTSAD
+238 
-244 KDVAAAKEGSGKVG
+244 
-258 QFLVD
+258 
-263 LGYTG
+263 
-268 TQLLADTAANAIA
+268 
-281 PGAGMVSMASRVY
+281 
-294 GDASAEARR
+294 
-303 EGKTAGQQVLSGLK
+303 
-317 GATIEVLT
+317 
-325 EKLFGGLAKAYGT
+325 
-338 GTADVLVEKMAD
+338 
-350 KLTRTD
+350 
-356 AGKRV
+356 
-361 ATWLINS
+361 TW
-368 GGEGIEEVVSD
+368 
-379 LLNPLADRAL
+379 R
-389 GLDDGK
+389 
-395 SPIYTTDDVAQM
+395 
-407 GYDFLLGA
+407 
-415 AMGAIGG
+415 
-422 AGQLR
+422 
-427 DTKSSAPAAQ
+427 
-437 ETQPVQM
+437 
-444 PTLVDANGRTAAQ
+444 
-457 RQAWAQ
+457 
-463 LSEPQRA
+463 
-470 QLDEADKIARRFG
+470 
-483 ARVGLDNREGVSGS
+483 
-497 YRDGVITLNPNT
+497 
-509 ANPVRQTLIHELT
+509 
-522 HHMESSGLY
+522 
-531 SRFSD
+531 
-536 TAMRYV
+536 
-542 AENMGADVESVRQA
+542 
-556 VMADYARS
+556 
-564 GVTLDE
+564 
-570 DGATREIVAKF
+570 
-581 AEEKL
+581 
-586 FTDEATVRRLLAED
+586 
-600 RNLFQRIYDWIRDAL
+600 
-615 NKLSGTGEESYLRN
+615 
-629 AEKLYA
+629 
-635 KALRETTAETGR
+635 
-647 GTQML
+647 
-652 FAGENAR
+652 
-659 TANMQTLNRAQAL
+659 
-672 EASGA
+672 
-677 AAEDIRRET
+677 
-686 GWFRGIDGKWRFEI
+686 
-700 DDSAMRYDR
+700 
-709 QGVAQNPD
+709 
-717 VQRKRLLEEK
+717 
-727 LLYGQLTQEETNEL
+727 
-741 RALTEM
+741 
-747 TQGIPGPR
+747 
-755 TLSDY
+755 
-760 IQHDALFEAYPELRD
+760 
-775 AAVVFEDTEPGDNG
+775 
-789 YYNAGQNTIVLDSK
+789 
-803 LRGAPESTLVHEIQ
+803 
-817 HVIQRA
+817 
-823 EGFARGSSPEYWAR
+823 
-837 RDYET
+837 
-842 GDITRSLEREYDRIL
+842 
-857 GELDSEMR
+857 
-865 NRYLRY
+865 
-871 QEVNRAME
+871 
-879 NLENAEDGT
+879 
-888 PAAEKYIQLEK
+888 
-899 VSDQLYT
+899 
-906 ELWGTPEFNRLL
+906 
-918 DLKRQI
+918 
-924 DTPRE
+924 
-929 VYDRF
+929 
-934 YRNTAGEIEARD
+934 
-946 AAARRDYSAEQRRW
+946 
-960 RMPQLGD
+960 
-967 TNTVFADGNIEA
+967 
-979 YDINPNHRNA
+979 
-989 VEQWNR
+989 
-995 EGRPEGEM
+995 
-1003 FILGSTG
+1003 
-1010 SVLQGLGAI
+1010 
-1019 ESDIYMQGDKVNR
+1019 
-1032 ILQDH
+1032 
-1037 PEMTLEEIK
+1037 
-1046 RLPEILE
+1046 
-1053 DPVLV
+1053 
-1058 LKSKGSGGI
+1058 
-1067 GKTSRVV
+1067 
-1074 MFGTVRAQ
+1074 
-1082 NGQPVMAVLDLR
+1082 
-1094 PYENG
+1094 
-1099 FLVTDMQKVNSS
+1099 
-1111 YTKKNPADF
+1111 
-1120 IRSSEV
+1120 
-1126 LYADKKRAA
+1126 
-1135 PLLRLTGLTIASQ
+1135 
-1148 QLLQNGSVGS
+1148 
-1158 ISYAGQDV
+1158 
-1166 NIEGTPFS
+1166 
-1174 DMTRREQLSAGRGLE
+1174 
-1189 EMQRDG
+1189 
-1195 VQMPVVGNAPVT
+1195 
-1207 TRDGNIFQP
+1207 
-1216 GNSNS
+1216 
-1221 VPAGNMSWHDVYGIS
+1221 DVYGIT

-1300 TQEQVTQADLDE
+1300 TQEQVTQADLDD

-1321 DPIDADKNAMT
+1321 DPIDADKDAMT

-1337 NESVPQ
+1337 NESAPQ
-1343 KQSKREAVRSAWDFF
+1343 KQSKREAIRNAWDFF

-1399 TDAQTNARGQKVG
+1399 TGAQTNTRGQKVG

-1482 RITEDPDPDM
+1482 RMTEDPDPDI

-1522 TAGDSRARAERLLRQ
+1522 TAEDSRARAERLLRQ
-1537 HPEFTEY
+1537 HPEFAEY

-1554 MMQYRVESGLITQED
+1554 MMRYRVESGLITQED

-1574 TFYPNYVPTMRVQE
+1574 QFYPNYVPTMRVQE
-1588 KGTEGA
+1588 KGSAGA
-1594 GRDLNAV
+1594 GRDLNTV
-1601 RVGKTVGRAQGG
+1601 RVGKTVGHAQGG

-1678 VSVERPTKDKTV
+1678 VGVERPTKDKTV

-1807 KEPKGAMGKFMARVE
+1807 KEPKGVMGKFMARVE
-1822 ALNMAAEQAPRLAEF
+1822 ALNMATEQAPRLAEF

-1849 RGEAVNDLATAADA
+1849 RGENVNVLAAAADA

-1898 LDKLIRRITETRG
+1898 LDKLIRRVTETRG

-1917 LVVRAVA
+1917 LAMRAAA

-1933 ALLYN
+1933 ALLYH
-1938 DDDEWDDLRDSDKD
+1938 DDDEWEDLRDSDKD

-2050 ERYDSSTDIFSKT
+2050 ERYDSGTDIFSKT

-2090 LPILTPQAERNMF
+2090 LPILTPQAERGMF
-2103 AKAFTVDSMSSNR
+2103 EKAFTVDAMSSNR
-2116 VSGDFYDEADELKY
+2116 VSGDFYDKANELKY
-2130 AKNGGDT
+2130 AKNAGDV
-2137 AAGIVGRWWSK
+2137 ASGVVSRWWNK

-2155 LWKQIREA
+2155 LWSQIREI

-2192 MAVEETYR
+2192 IAVEETYR
-2200 EAVEKHLSSGTDEDT
+2200 EAVEKYLSSGADEDT
-2215 AYRDANKD
+2215 AYRAANKD

-2308 TDLEINAGISAED
+2308 ADLEINAGISAED

-2372 GGQTAAVR
+2372 GEQTAAVR

-2391 VFVRVAQS
+2391 AFVRVTQS
-2399 APTVQMPVVRTTAK
+2399 VPTVQMPVVRTTAK
-2413 APVFVRVT
+2413 APVFARVT
-2421 QDVPE
+2421 QNAPK

>member
-34 TLEAPKTTPAAGSA
+34 TLEAPKTTPATVSA
-48 TGVKMPAVGAKKP
+48 TGVKMPAVGAKNP
-61 SGVDIVRAVTQKPA
+61 SGVDMVRAVTQKSA

-107 YSGGGRLLEKAYK
+107 YSGGAQLLEKAYK

-148 ETMQKGEYDRKIQQ
+148 ETMQKGEYDKKVQQ

-176 GINPRTGKRLTVDEK
+176 GINPRTGKKLTVDEK

-206 ISQMENIFKDATVSQ
+206 ISQMENIYKDATVSQ

-238 LKTSAD
+238 LKASAD

-303 EGKTAGQQVLSGLK
+303 EGKTASQQVLSGLK

-325 EKLFGGLAKAYGT
+325 EKLFGGLAKAYGA
-338 GTADVLVEKMAD
+338 GTADELVEKMAD
-350 KLTRTD
+350 KLTRTA

-407 GYDFLLGA
+407 GYDFLLGT

-422 AGQLR
+422 AGHLR
-427 DTKSSAPAAQ
+427 GTQSAPAAQ

-457 RQAWAQ
+457 RQAWEQ

-483 ARVGLDNREGVSGS
+483 VRVELDNREGVSGS

-522 HHMESSGLY
+522 HYMESSGLY

-556 VMADYARS
+556 VMVDYARS
-564 GVTLDE
+564 GVALDK

-586 FTDEATVRRLLAED
+586 FTDESTVRRLLAED
-600 RNLFQRIYDWIRDAL
+600 RNLFQGIYDWIRDAL
-615 NKLSGTGEESYLRN
+615 NKLTGTGEEAYLRN

-647 GTQML
+647 GTQYSFEQQPIPTWEQLGAKPDMHVVDIRESGL
-652 FAGENAR
+652 KLPYAVERNRILNSAEIQSIYRNPPVNIDTGELIFVTPATLTHSFSNSGENSIYA
-659 TANMQTLNRAQAL
+659 TKHL
-672 EASGA
+672 
-677 AAEDIRRET
+677 RE
-686 GWFRGIDGKWRFEI
+686 I
-700 DDSAMRYDR
+700 
-709 QGVAQNPD
+709 
-717 VQRKRLLEEK
+717 
-727 LLYGQLTQEETNEL
+727 
-741 RALTEM
+741 
-747 TQGIPGPR
+747 
-755 TLSDY
+755 
-760 IQHDALFEAYPELRD
+760 
-775 AAVVFEDTEPGDNG
+775 
-789 YYNAGQNTIVLDSK
+789 
-803 LRGAPESTLVHEIQ
+803 
-817 HVIQRA
+817 
-823 EGFARGSSPEYWAR
+823 
-837 RDYET
+837 
-842 GDITRSLEREYDRIL
+842 
-857 GELDSEMR
+857 
-865 NRYLRY
+865 
-871 QEVNRAME
+871 
-879 NLENAEDGT
+879 LENAVLT
-888 PAAEKYIQLEK
+888 YAEPSRKADDNSTGVYTLFGAVQTETGIQPVKIK
-899 VSDQLYT
+899 VK
-906 ELWGTPEFNRLL
+906 E
-918 DLKRQI
+918 
-924 DTPRE
+924 
-929 VYDRF
+929 
-934 YRNTAGEIEARD
+934 YRIGSSVPKQTIA
-946 AAARRDYSAEQRRW
+946 DY
-960 RMPQLGD
+960 
-967 TNTVFADGNIEA
+967 FAKEGVVDPYAYA
-979 YDINPNHRNA
+979 YDERVLALESIEKEEPSSSATANT
-989 VEQWNR
+989 EQS
-995 EGRPEGEM
+995 PP
-1003 FILGSTG
+1003 LSHPSSSSTIR
-1010 SVLQGLGAI
+1010 V
-1019 ESDIYMQGDKVNR
+1019 
-1032 ILQDH
+1032 QD
-1037 PEMTLEEIK
+1037 
-1046 RLPEILE
+1046 
-1053 DPVLV
+1053 
-1058 LKSKGSGGI
+1058 
-1067 GKTSRVV
+1067 
-1074 MFGTVRAQ
+1074 
-1082 NGQPVMAVLDLR
+1082 
-1094 PYENG
+1094 
-1099 FLVTDMQKVNSS
+1099 
-1111 YTKKNPADF
+1111 
-1120 IRSSEV
+1120 
-1126 LYADKKRAA
+1126 
-1135 PLLRLTGLTIASQ
+1135 LLRL
-1148 QLLQNGSVGS
+1148 
-1158 ISYAGQDV
+1158 V
-1166 NIEGTPFS
+1166 NSEYQKYVPEMANANINT
-1174 DMTRREQLSAGRGLE
+1174 EQYSTGRGLE
-1189 EMQRDG
+1189 EIQRDG
-1195 VQMPVVGNAPVT
+1195 VQMPVIGNAPAT

-1216 GNSNS
+1216 GNSDAA
-1221 VPAGNMSWHDVYGIS
+1221 PAGNMTWRDVYGIS

-1241 VDTGS
+1241 VDTGG
-1246 ESLTTE
+1246 ERLTAE
-1252 DSAELNDYLD
+1252 DSAELSDYLD

-1280 AVYDAKLRRLAGE
+1280 AVYDAKLRRLTGE

-1300 TQEQVTQADLDE
+1300 TEEQVTQEDLDE

-1376 SDPYLYQFY
+1376 GDPYLYQFY

-1399 TDAQTNARGQKVG
+1399 TGAQTNTRGQKVG

-1448 SRNKEARVM
+1448 SRNKEVRVL

-1482 RITEDPDPDM
+1482 RMTEDPDPDI

-1522 TAGDSRARAERLLRQ
+1522 TAEDSRARAERLLRQ
-1537 HPEFTEY
+1537 HPEFAEY

-1574 TFYPNYVPTMRVQE
+1574 QFYPNYVPTMRVQE
-1588 KGTEGA
+1588 KGTAGA
-1594 GRDLNAV
+1594 GRDLNTV

-1898 LDKLIRRITETRG
+1898 LDKLIRRVTETRG

-1917 LVVRAVA
+1917 LAMRAAA

-1933 ALLYN
+1933 ALLYH
-1938 DDDEWDDLRDSDKD
+1938 DDDEWEDLRDSDKD

-2050 ERYDSSTDIFSKT
+2050 ERYDSGTDIFSKT

-2090 LPILTPQAERNMF
+2090 LPILTPQAERGMF
-2103 AKAFTVDSMSSNR
+2103 EKAFTVDAMSSNR
-2116 VSGDFYDEADELKY
+2116 VSGDFYDKANELKY
-2130 AKNGGDT
+2130 AKNAGDV
-2137 AAGIVGRWWSK
+2137 ASGVVSRWWNK
-2148 QQAACSD
+2148 QQTACSD
-2155 LWKQIREA
+2155 LWKQIREVEA
-2163 EESTELSNKEKRQQT
+2163 STELSNSEKKQQT
-2178 RELKAVVTGIQKNA
+2178 RELKAIVTGIQKNTIA
-2192 MAVEETYR
+2192 QEDVFRSAV
-2200 EAVEKHLSSGTDEDT
+2200 KSHLAAGEDEDT
-2215 AYRDANKD
+2215 AYREANKD

-2260 GTKDLK
+2260 GTKDIK

-2308 TDLEINAGISAED
+2308 ANLEVNAGVSAED
-2321 YYLYKASSAGM
+2321 YYLYKAASAGM
-2332 TKKAE
+2332 SKKVE
-2337 KLSAIDSLNLT
+2337 KLQAINSLKLT

-2358 EGWAESKLHEAPWH
+2358 EGWAESKLYEAPWH

-2399 APTVQMPVVRTTAK
+2399 APTVQMPVVRTAAK
-2413 APVFVRVT
+2413 APVYVRVT
-2421 QDVPE
+2421 QNAPK
-2426 AVRVVKMPVVK
+2426 AVRVVKIPVVK

>member
-34 TLEAPKTTPAAGSA
+34 TLDAPKTTPAAGSA
-48 TGVKMPAVGAKKP
+48 TGVKMPAVGAKNP
-61 SGVDIVRAVTQKPA
+61 SGVDIVRAVTQKSA
-75 AQGGGRATMPQ
+75 AQGGGRVTMPQ
-86 VKKQETATDRLA
+86 VKKRETATDRLA

-107 YSGGGRLLEKAYK
+107 YSGGGELLKK
-120 TARGAVK
+120 
-127 GIGSSYANIGGSA
+127 IGQTVASGVLGSA
-140 VEGMGNLQ
+140 AGITEIAGQATPTTGEQHLGQFSGFGDIGRAVRESRETGEDINTITQRLEQ
-148 ETMQKGEYDRKIQQ
+148 ERSQRRKADRQK
-162 MKDNKAFYEQALKS
+162 
-176 GINPRTGKRLTVDEK
+176 T
-191 SRYYKILNTQYTDSK
+191 
-206 ISQMENIFKDATVSQ
+206 
-221 KARTMEAANDAF
+221 F
-233 AASDR
+233 AA
-238 LKTSAD
+238 AD
-244 KDVAAAKEGSGKVG
+244 KLTERSAQLQQQAKEGAGKVG
-258 QFLVD
+258 GFLVD
-263 LGYTG
+263 LGVTG
-268 TQLLADTAANAIA
+268 TQMAGDALANVLLPGSGLAAM
-281 PGAGMVSMASRVY
+281 GTRVY
-294 GDASAEARR
+294 GQSAGDARR
-303 EGKTAGQQVLSGLK
+303 EGKTEEQQVLSGLK

-325 EKLFGGLAKAYGT
+325 EKLFGGLAKAYGA
-338 GTADVLVEKMAD
+338 GTADELVEKMAD
-350 KLTRTD
+350 KLTRTA

-407 GYDFLLGA
+407 GYDFLLGT

-427 DTKSSAPAAQ
+427 SAKSAPSVR

-457 RQAWAQ
+457 RQAWEQ

-483 ARVGLDNREGVSGS
+483 VRVELDNREGVSGS

-522 HHMESSGLY
+522 HYMESSGLY
-531 SRFSD
+531 SRFSE

-564 GVTLDE
+564 GVALDK

-615 NKLSGTGEESYLRN
+615 NKLTGTGEEAYLRN

-647 GTQML
+647 GTQYSFEQQPIPTWEQLGAKPDMHVVDIRESGL
-652 FAGENAR
+652 KLPYAVERNRILNSAEIQSIYRNPPVNIDTGELIFVTPATLTHSFSNSGENSIYA
-659 TANMQTLNRAQAL
+659 TKHL
-672 EASGA
+672 
-677 AAEDIRRET
+677 RE
-686 GWFRGIDGKWRFEI
+686 I
-700 DDSAMRYDR
+700 
-709 QGVAQNPD
+709 
-717 VQRKRLLEEK
+717 
-727 LLYGQLTQEETNEL
+727 
-741 RALTEM
+741 
-747 TQGIPGPR
+747 
-755 TLSDY
+755 
-760 IQHDALFEAYPELRD
+760 
-775 AAVVFEDTEPGDNG
+775 
-789 YYNAGQNTIVLDSK
+789 
-803 LRGAPESTLVHEIQ
+803 
-817 HVIQRA
+817 
-823 EGFARGSSPEYWAR
+823 
-837 RDYET
+837 
-842 GDITRSLEREYDRIL
+842 
-857 GELDSEMR
+857 
-865 NRYLRY
+865 
-871 QEVNRAME
+871 
-879 NLENAEDGT
+879 LENAVLT
-888 PAAEKYIQLEK
+888 YAEPSRKADDNSTGVYTLFGAVQTETGIQPVKIK
-899 VSDQLYT
+899 VKEYRIGSSVPKQTISDY
-906 ELWGTPEFNRLL
+906 
-918 DLKRQI
+918 
-924 DTPRE
+924 
-929 VYDRF
+929 
-934 YRNTAGEIEARD
+934 
-946 AAARRDYSAEQRRW
+946 
-960 RMPQLGD
+960 
-967 TNTVFADGNIEA
+967 FAKEGVVDPYAYA
-979 YDINPNHRNA
+979 YDERVLALESIEKEEPSSSATANT
-989 VEQWNR
+989 EQS
-995 EGRPEGEM
+995 PP
-1003 FILGSTG
+1003 LSHPSSSSTIR
-1010 SVLQGLGAI
+1010 V
-1019 ESDIYMQGDKVNR
+1019 
-1032 ILQDH
+1032 QD
-1037 PEMTLEEIK
+1037 
-1046 RLPEILE
+1046 
-1053 DPVLV
+1053 
-1058 LKSKGSGGI
+1058 
-1067 GKTSRVV
+1067 
-1074 MFGTVRAQ
+1074 
-1082 NGQPVMAVLDLR
+1082 
-1094 PYENG
+1094 
-1099 FLVTDMQKVNSS
+1099 
-1111 YTKKNPADF
+1111 
-1120 IRSSEV
+1120 
-1126 LYADKKRAA
+1126 
-1135 PLLRLTGLTIASQ
+1135 LLRL
-1148 QLLQNGSVGS
+1148 
-1158 ISYAGQDV
+1158 V
-1166 NIEGTPFS
+1166 NSEYQKYVPEMANANINT
-1174 DMTRREQLSAGRGLE
+1174 EQYSTGRGLE
-1189 EMQRDG
+1189 EMQRGG

-1216 GNSNS
+1216 GNSDAA
-1221 VPAGNMSWHDVYGIS
+1221 PAGNMTWRDVYGIT

-1241 VDTGS
+1241 VDTGG
-1246 ESLTTE
+1246 ERLTAE

-1300 TQEQVTQADLDE
+1300 TQEQVTQTDLDD

-1321 DPIDADKNAMT
+1321 DPIDADKDAMT

-1337 NESVPQ
+1337 NESAPQ

-1376 SDPYLYQFY
+1376 GDPYLYQFY

-1412 ASLNDVFSPIR
+1412 TSLNDVFSPIR

-1448 SRNKEARVM
+1448 SRNKEVRVL

-1482 RITEDPDPDM
+1482 RMTEDPDPDI

-1522 TAGDSRARAERLLRQ
+1522 TAEDSRARSEKLLRQ
-1537 HPEFTEY
+1537 HPEFAEY

-1554 MMQYRVESGLITQED
+1554 MMRYRVESGLITQED

-1574 TFYPNYVPTMRVQE
+1574 QFYPNYVPTMRVQE
-1588 KGTEGA
+1588 KGTAGA
-1594 GRDLNAV
+1594 GRDLNTV

-1678 VSVERPTKDKTV
+1678 ISVERPTKDKIV
-1690 TAYVNGTLW
+1690 TAYVNGELW

-1711 KALSPDTTESNA
+1711 KALSPDATESNA

-1735 KSLVTGYNPTFL
+1735 KALVTGYNPTFL

-1761 TRDAAAFARNYPRA
+1761 TRDAGAFARNYPRA

-1898 LDKLIRRITETRG
+1898 LDKLIRRVTETRG

-1917 LVVRAVA
+1917 LAMRAAA

-1933 ALLYN
+1933 ALLYH
-1938 DDDEWDDLRDSDKD
+1938 DDDEWEDLRDSDKD

-1988 GEDVDVLSTVNTV
+1988 GEDVDVLSTINTM
-2001 GSQVA
+2001 GNQVA

-2015 FSALVDSQL
+2015 FSALIDSQL

-2050 ERYDSSTDIFSKT
+2050 ERYDSSTDVFSKA
-2063 VGQALGIS
+2063 VGKALGIS

-2081 YSGVVGDFL
+2081 YSGVLGDFL
-2090 LPILTPQAERNMF
+2090 LPVLTPQAERGMF
-2103 AKAFTVDSMSSNR
+2103 EKAFTVDAMSSNR
-2116 VSGDFYDEADELKY
+2116 VSGDFYDKANELKY
-2130 AKNGGDT
+2130 AKNAGD
-2137 AAGIVGRWWSK
+2137 AASGVVSRWWNK
-2148 QQAACSD
+2148 QQTACSD
-2155 LWKQIREA
+2155 LWKQIREVEA
-2163 EESTELSNKEKRQQT
+2163 STELSNSEKKQQT
-2178 RELKAVVTGIQKNA
+2178 RELKAIVTGIQKNTIA
-2192 MAVEETYR
+2192 QEDVFRSAV
-2200 EAVEKHLSSGTDEDT
+2200 KSHLAAGEDEDT
-2215 AYRDANKD
+2215 SYREANKD

-2308 TDLEINAGISAED
+2308 ADLEINAGISAED
-2321 YYLYKASSAGM
+2321 YYLYKAASAGM
-2332 TKKAE
+2332 SKKVE
-2337 KLSAIDSLNLT
+2337 KLQAINSLNLT
-2348 AAQKDALYYS
+2348 AEQKDALYYS

-2391 VFVRVAQS
+2391 VFVRVTQS
-2399 APTVQMPVVRTTAK
+2399 VPTVQMPVVRTTAK

-2421 QDVPE
+2421 QNAPK

>member
-61 SGVDIVRAVTQKPA
+61 SGVDIVKAVTQKPA

-86 VKKQETATDRLA
+86 VKKQKTATDRLA

-107 YSGGGRLLEKAYK
+107 YSGGGELLEKAYK

-127 GIGSSYANIGGSA
+127 GIGSSYANIGGSV

-148 ETMQKGEYDRKIQQ
+148 EIMEKGENDKKIQQ
-162 MKDNKAFYEQALKS
+162 MKDNKAFFEQALKT
-176 GINPRTGKRLTVDEK
+176 GVNPRTGKRLTVDEK
-191 SRYYKILNTQYTDSK
+191 SRYYKILNTKYTDGK
-206 ISQMENIFKDATVSQ
+206 IAEMENIYKDATVSQ

-238 LKTSAD
+238 LKASAD

-263 LGYTG
+263 LGYTA

-415 AMGAIGG
+415 AMGTIGG
-422 AGQLR
+422 AGQLW

-437 ETQPVQM
+437 ETRPVQM

-483 ARVGLDNREGVSGS
+483 ARVELDNREGVSGS

-586 FTDEATVRRLLAED
+586 FTDETTVRRLLAED
-600 RNLFQRIYDWIRDAL
+600 RNLFQRIYDWIRDMAGRL
-615 NKLSGTGEESYLRN
+615 TGTSEESFLRS
-629 AEKLYA
+629 AEKLYV

-647 GTQML
+647 GTQYSFEQQPIPTWEELGAKPDMHVVDIRENGL
-652 FAGENAR
+652 KLPYAVERNRILNSAEIQSLYRNPPVNKDTGELIFVTPATLTHSFSNSGENSIYA
-659 TANMQTLNRAQAL
+659 TKHL
-672 EASGA
+672 
-677 AAEDIRRET
+677 RE
-686 GWFRGIDGKWRFEI
+686 I
-700 DDSAMRYDR
+700 
-709 QGVAQNPD
+709 
-717 VQRKRLLEEK
+717 
-727 LLYGQLTQEETNEL
+727 
-741 RALTEM
+741 
-747 TQGIPGPR
+747 
-755 TLSDY
+755 
-760 IQHDALFEAYPELRD
+760 
-775 AAVVFEDTEPGDNG
+775 
-789 YYNAGQNTIVLDSK
+789 
-803 LRGAPESTLVHEIQ
+803 
-817 HVIQRA
+817 
-823 EGFARGSSPEYWAR
+823 
-837 RDYET
+837 
-842 GDITRSLEREYDRIL
+842 
-857 GELDSEMR
+857 
-865 NRYLRY
+865 
-871 QEVNRAME
+871 
-879 NLENAEDGT
+879 LENAVLT
-888 PAAEKYIQLEK
+888 YAEPSRKADDNSTGVYTLFGAVQTETGIQPVKIK
-899 VSDQLYT
+899 VK
-906 ELWGTPEFNRLL
+906 E
-918 DLKRQI
+918 
-924 DTPRE
+924 
-929 VYDRF
+929 
-934 YRNTAGEIEARD
+934 YRIGSSVPKQTIA
-946 AAARRDYSAEQRRW
+946 DY
-960 RMPQLGD
+960 
-967 TNTVFADGNIEA
+967 FAKEGVVDPYAYA
-979 YDINPNHRNA
+979 YDERVLALESIEKEEPSSSA
-989 VEQWNR
+989 TADTEQS
-995 EGRPEGEM
+995 PP
-1003 FILGSTG
+1003 LSHPSSSSTIR
-1010 SVLQGLGAI
+1010 VQDLLHL
-1019 ESDIYMQGDKVNR
+1019 VNSEY
-1032 ILQDH
+1032 QKYV
-1037 PEMTLEEIK
+1037 PEM
-1046 RLPEILE
+1046 
-1053 DPVLV
+1053 
-1058 LKSKGSGGI
+1058 
-1067 GKTSRVV
+1067 
-1074 MFGTVRAQ
+1074 A
-1082 NGQPVMAVLDLR
+1082 NA
-1094 PYENG
+1094 
-1099 FLVTDMQKVNSS
+1099 
-1111 YTKKNPADF
+1111 
-1120 IRSSEV
+1120 
-1126 LYADKKRAA
+1126 
-1135 PLLRLTGLTIASQ
+1135 
-1148 QLLQNGSVGS
+1148 
-1158 ISYAGQDV
+1158 
-1166 NIEGTPFS
+1166 NINT
-1174 DMTRREQLSAGRGLE
+1174 EQYSTGRGLE
-1189 EMQRDG
+1189 EIINRHISDEEVAAQDYQDRVQAMRREAALRHIAEHEPRQRKGEGAAIDAEIHREHEVSLALRSLSKEDWNVIERELAYRGNVKIGGIDFDKESLGSLSIITGINAYGESAESLGDAAVGTTASAENVYRQIVYGEQPAAKPLEMPTLVDADTTHMRKRRTRTPQDTMPGTPESTVPVINVRNELPQRPSFTDATIPRGLEGVNTQGMQRG
-1195 VQMPVVGNAPVT
+1195 REYVPVQMPVVGNAPVT

-1216 GNSNS
+1216 GNSDS

-1399 TDAQTNARGQKVG
+1399 TDAQTNARGKKVG

-1482 RITEDPDPDM
+1482 RMTEDPDPDM

-1588 KGTEGA
+1588 KGTAGA
-1594 GRDLNAV
+1594 GRDLNTV

-1643 LLHDYIQAGDTV
+1643 LLRDYIQTGDTA
-1655 QVNRYIKEAS
+1655 QVNRYVKEAS

-1917 LVVRAVA
+1917 LVVRAAA

-1938 DDDEWDDLRDSDKD
+1938 DDDEWEDLRDSDKD

-2081 YSGVVGDFL
+2081 YSGVMGDFL

-2200 EAVEKHLSSGTDEDT
+2200 EAVEKHLSSGADEDT

-2308 TDLEINAGISAED
+2308 ANLEINAGISAED

-2426 AVRVVKMPVVK
+2426 AVRAVKMPVVK